1 MKVKD
6 EKLFGASDKVYADSK
21 AKGLYNESQ
30 DILDTLKQRKNAII
44 RMITKYNDLKD
55 DAKVKEYED
64 KLREVER
71 RIDNYSN
78 SDKPMKMQEADKED
92 FESDMAHIE
101 EFLNTKDGY
110 ATPEAEQ
117 ILDTLYD
124 DFITLSSKVHLDESA
139 DYPEDEKL
147 TIDKYVATYKMPNGT
162 FFELYKDEDGNMY
175 DQNKVP
181 IDAEELS
188 KYEKVTESKK
198 LNEDA
203 WDDNF
208 VINMLTDEKVYW
220 KRKSDGKEIVTSFDI
235 FKEPTD
241 PTEWK
246 SEEELTKYA
255 LEEAKDIAM
264 NYEDAGSDIEAVL
277 IALYKANCF
286 NIDNLMNFIKDT
298 QEYLTEASRLPNISK
313 FVYDLDKDKGDAW
326 SVNSYTEDNKGN
338 KIIIVTK
345 NGKSENTDKDIINA
359 VEKKY
364 PQLKGYETENHKGVW
379 FYLNENNLNE
389 NIKESLVKKE
399 EGDIN
404 PLNANDEDTVKINVA
419 YKIAITYYQARN
431 PHKIKKEKMYSAF
444 NRVYVP
450 INIVKDYVNGKLTYE
465 EFKDA
470 IFKLLWDYYVDWSK
484 ENKNTLKELELYKI
498 TWIGNIPDDVKE
510 KLLDNTNENNL
521 KESID
526 TSEYTHKDS
535 KFKYM
540 LLDRLKQDCEYFLG
554 NGNGAEKVFE
564 GIDID
569 EELVE
574 ETKTSDKLFDQLKE
588 LGMTKEQAE
597 STVKAIVNIFKNK
610 SPEIVKES
618 AEDVL
623 DNLSNE
629 TVDKVSDIIS
639 KIKNLGWDGNIDTIE
654 DYYNKLF
661 VKESKTLKKEAITEL
676 SNELYEIV
684 EYMYNESEQDLDYIP
699 EIEDIQD
706 SVNEDCDENMYNK
719 AVDIVRN
726 IIENITYYE
735 YDYKK
740 YIQLSD
746 NHTMYELNDDV
757 EMTADQ
763 YSSLVDI
770 FLQQLQDEINI
781 DIYALGRS
789 GRHICIDNTFDN
801 ALNYNGYVQAQRKY
815 EQEMIN
821 YINQEYGNNKTENK
835 KLNEDIKSNKYEIEW
850 NAGAVERTPTPNETV
865 EFEGTRADLM
875 KFLDDN
881 YVDVDYDEDDN
892 IISFEEWL
900 DTYEDTYD
908 PSGSTVVLSIKENG
922 KEIYKNSDYDY
933 YQKEQEDYDDDD
945 DDDDDMEESK
955 HLNEAEED
963 IIEQSEETD
972 NNILD
977 LLQNRIGQNLTVGE
991 LNTILQGVLGKY
1003 NEVYLL
1009 TSDLYNMNP
1018 EEPQELVVFDD
1029 DDMYTITYN
1038 IEDMDNAIIQIT
1050 DVELD

>member
-30 DILDTLKQRKNAII
+30 DILDTLNQRKNAII
-44 RMITKYNDLKD
+44 RMITKYDDLKD

-71 RIDNYSN
+71 IIDNYSN

-147 TIDKYVATYKMPNGT
+147 TIDKYVATYEMPNGT

-188 KYEKVTESKK
+188 KYKKVTESKK

-255 LEEAKDIAM
+255 LEEGKVIL
-264 NYEDAGSDIEAVL
+264 S
-277 IALYKANCF
+277 
-286 NIDNLMNFIKDT
+286 NL
-298 QEYLTEASRLPNISK
+298 
-313 FVYDLDKDKGDAW
+313 
-326 SVNSYTEDNKGN
+326 
-338 KIIIVTK
+338 
-345 NGKSENTDKDIINA
+345 
-359 VEKKY
+359 
-364 PQLKGYETENHKGVW
+364 
-379 FYLNENNLNE
+379 
-389 NIKESLVKKE
+389 
-399 EGDIN
+399 
-404 PLNANDEDTVKINVA
+404 
-419 YKIAITYYQARN
+419 
-431 PHKIKKEKMYSAF
+431 
-444 NRVYVP
+444 
-450 INIVKDYVNGKLTYE
+450 
-465 EFKDA
+465 
-470 IFKLLWDYYVDWSK
+470 
-484 ENKNTLKELELYKI
+484 
-498 TWIGNIPDDVKE
+498 DV
-510 KLLDNTNENNL
+510 
-521 KESID
+521 
-526 TSEYTHKDS
+526 
-535 KFKYM
+535 
-540 LLDRLKQDCEYFLG
+540 
-554 NGNGAEKVFE
+554 AEKVFE

-597 STVKAIVNIFKNK
+597 STVKAIINIFKNK

-629 TVDKVSDIIS
+629 TVNKVSDIIS

-661 VKESKTLKKEAITEL
+661 VKEGKSLEENTNKLKDINFKQWYMENVPEDNFLFDDLRDDTTFQDILDTLKAGNNVYDAMFKEGKGGDSTVRENVFSALSDMLNVDYDDVYYLWLYPERDNKLKENKEIKKEA
-676 SNELYEIV
+676 
-684 EYMYNESEQDLDYIP
+684 
-699 EIEDIQD
+699 
-706 SVNEDCDENMYNK
+706 DE
-719 AVDIVRN
+719 
-726 IIENITYYE
+726 EN
-735 YDYKK
+735 
-740 YIQLSD
+740 
-746 NHTMYELNDDV
+746 
-757 EMTADQ
+757 
-763 YSSLVDI
+763 
-770 FLQQLQDEINI
+770 
-781 DIYALGRS
+781 
-789 GRHICIDNTFDN
+789 
-801 ALNYNGYVQAQRKY
+801 
-815 EQEMIN
+815 
-821 YINQEYGNNKTENK
+821 
-835 KLNEDIKSNKYEIEW
+835 
-850 NAGAVERTPTPNETV
+850 
-865 EFEGTRADLM
+865 
-875 KFLDDN
+875 
-881 YVDVDYDEDDN
+881 
-892 IISFEEWL
+892 
-900 DTYEDTYD
+900 
-908 PSGSTVVLSIKENG
+908 
-922 KEIYKNSDYDY
+922 
-933 YQKEQEDYDDDD
+933 
-945 DDDDDMEESK
+945 
-955 HLNEAEED
+955 EED
-963 IIEQSEETD
+963 EEID
-972 NNILD
+972 NNILN

>member
-78 SDKPMKMQEADKED
+78 SDKPMKMQEANKED

-124 DFITLSSKVHLDESA
+124 DFITLSSKVHLDEST
-139 DYPEDEKL
+139 DYPEDEK
-147 TIDKYVATYKMPNGT
+147 I
-162 FFELYKDEDGNMY
+162 
-175 DQNKVP
+175 
-181 IDAEELS
+181 
-188 KYEKVTESKK
+188 TESKK

-255 LEEAKDIAM
+255 LEE
-264 NYEDAGSDIEAVL
+264 G
-277 IALYKANCF
+277 
-286 NIDNLMNFIKDT
+286 
-298 QEYLTEASRLPNISK
+298 
-313 FVYDLDKDKGDAW
+313 
-326 SVNSYTEDNKGN
+326 
-338 KIIIVTK
+338 KIIL
-345 NGKSENTDKDIINA
+345 S
-359 VEKKY
+359 
-364 PQLKGYETENHKGVW
+364 
-379 FYLNENNLNE
+379 NL
-389 NIKESLVKKE
+389 
-399 EGDIN
+399 
-404 PLNANDEDTVKINVA
+404 
-419 YKIAITYYQARN
+419 
-431 PHKIKKEKMYSAF
+431 
-444 NRVYVP
+444 
-450 INIVKDYVNGKLTYE
+450 
-465 EFKDA
+465 
-470 IFKLLWDYYVDWSK
+470 
-484 ENKNTLKELELYKI
+484 
-498 TWIGNIPDDVKE
+498 DV
-510 KLLDNTNENNL
+510 
-521 KESID
+521 
-526 TSEYTHKDS
+526 
-535 KFKYM
+535 
-540 LLDRLKQDCEYFLG
+540 
-554 NGNGAEKVFE
+554 AEKVFE

-597 STVKAIVNIFKNK
+597 STVKAIINIFKNK

-618 AEDVL
+618 VEDIL

-661 VKESKTLKKEAITEL
+661 VKEGKSLEENTNKLKDINFKQWYMENVPEDNFLFDDLRDDTTFQDILDTLKAGNNVYDAMFKEGKGGDSTVRENVFSALSDMLNVDYDDVYYLWLYPERDNKLKENKEIKKEA
-676 SNELYEIV
+676 
-684 EYMYNESEQDLDYIP
+684 
-699 EIEDIQD
+699 
-706 SVNEDCDENMYNK
+706 DE
-719 AVDIVRN
+719 
-726 IIENITYYE
+726 EN
-735 YDYKK
+735 
-740 YIQLSD
+740 
-746 NHTMYELNDDV
+746 
-757 EMTADQ
+757 
-763 YSSLVDI
+763 
-770 FLQQLQDEINI
+770 
-781 DIYALGRS
+781 
-789 GRHICIDNTFDN
+789 
-801 ALNYNGYVQAQRKY
+801 
-815 EQEMIN
+815 
-821 YINQEYGNNKTENK
+821 
-835 KLNEDIKSNKYEIEW
+835 
-850 NAGAVERTPTPNETV
+850 
-865 EFEGTRADLM
+865 
-875 KFLDDN
+875 
-881 YVDVDYDEDDN
+881 
-892 IISFEEWL
+892 
-900 DTYEDTYD
+900 
-908 PSGSTVVLSIKENG
+908 
-922 KEIYKNSDYDY
+922 
-933 YQKEQEDYDDDD
+933 
-945 DDDDDMEESK
+945 
-955 HLNEAEED
+955 EED
-963 IIEQSEETD
+963 EEID

>member
-181 IDAEELS
+181 IDAKELS

-255 LEEAKDIAM
+255 LEE
-264 NYEDAGSDIEAVL
+264 G
-277 IALYKANCF
+277 
-286 NIDNLMNFIKDT
+286 
-298 QEYLTEASRLPNISK
+298 
-313 FVYDLDKDKGDAW
+313 
-326 SVNSYTEDNKGN
+326 
-338 KIIIVTK
+338 KIIL
-345 NGKSENTDKDIINA
+345 S
-359 VEKKY
+359 
-364 PQLKGYETENHKGVW
+364 
-379 FYLNENNLNE
+379 NL
-389 NIKESLVKKE
+389 
-399 EGDIN
+399 
-404 PLNANDEDTVKINVA
+404 
-419 YKIAITYYQARN
+419 
-431 PHKIKKEKMYSAF
+431 
-444 NRVYVP
+444 
-450 INIVKDYVNGKLTYE
+450 
-465 EFKDA
+465 
-470 IFKLLWDYYVDWSK
+470 
-484 ENKNTLKELELYKI
+484 
-498 TWIGNIPDDVKE
+498 DV
-510 KLLDNTNENNL
+510 
-521 KESID
+521 
-526 TSEYTHKDS
+526 
-535 KFKYM
+535 
-540 LLDRLKQDCEYFLG
+540 
-554 NGNGAEKVFE
+554 AEKVFE

-618 AEDVL
+618 VEDVL

-661 VKESKTLKKEAITEL
+661 VKEGKSLEENTNKLKDINFKEWYMENVPEDNFLFDDLRDDTTFQDILDTLKAGNNVYDAMFKEGKGGDSTVRENVFSALSDMLNVDYDDVYYLWLYPERDNKLKENKKIKKEAVEKINDEEGKELVKKYYPEATDEQAEKIVDMWNNDNGAINPEEEFAFSTMEKWLQVSEKNGYALEDMLVESKITEA
-676 SNELYEIV
+676 
-684 EYMYNESEQDLDYIP
+684 
-699 EIEDIQD
+699 
-706 SVNEDCDENMYNK
+706 DE
-719 AVDIVRN
+719 
-726 IIENITYYE
+726 EN
-735 YDYKK
+735 
-740 YIQLSD
+740 
-746 NHTMYELNDDV
+746 
-757 EMTADQ
+757 
-763 YSSLVDI
+763 
-770 FLQQLQDEINI
+770 
-781 DIYALGRS
+781 
-789 GRHICIDNTFDN
+789 
-801 ALNYNGYVQAQRKY
+801 
-815 EQEMIN
+815 
-821 YINQEYGNNKTENK
+821 
-835 KLNEDIKSNKYEIEW
+835 
-850 NAGAVERTPTPNETV
+850 
-865 EFEGTRADLM
+865 
-875 KFLDDN
+875 
-881 YVDVDYDEDDN
+881 
-892 IISFEEWL
+892 
-900 DTYEDTYD
+900 
-908 PSGSTVVLSIKENG
+908 
-922 KEIYKNSDYDY
+922 
-933 YQKEQEDYDDDD
+933 
-945 DDDDDMEESK
+945 
-955 HLNEAEED
+955 EED
-963 IIEQSEETD
+963 EEID

>member
-255 LEEAKDIAM
+255 LEEGKVIL
-264 NYEDAGSDIEAVL
+264 S
-277 IALYKANCF
+277 
-286 NIDNLMNFIKDT
+286 NL
-298 QEYLTEASRLPNISK
+298 
-313 FVYDLDKDKGDAW
+313 
-326 SVNSYTEDNKGN
+326 
-338 KIIIVTK
+338 
-345 NGKSENTDKDIINA
+345 
-359 VEKKY
+359 
-364 PQLKGYETENHKGVW
+364 
-379 FYLNENNLNE
+379 
-389 NIKESLVKKE
+389 
-399 EGDIN
+399 
-404 PLNANDEDTVKINVA
+404 
-419 YKIAITYYQARN
+419 
-431 PHKIKKEKMYSAF
+431 
-444 NRVYVP
+444 
-450 INIVKDYVNGKLTYE
+450 
-465 EFKDA
+465 
-470 IFKLLWDYYVDWSK
+470 
-484 ENKNTLKELELYKI
+484 
-498 TWIGNIPDDVKE
+498 DV
-510 KLLDNTNENNL
+510 
-521 KESID
+521 
-526 TSEYTHKDS
+526 
-535 KFKYM
+535 
-540 LLDRLKQDCEYFLG
+540 
-554 NGNGAEKVFE
+554 AEKVFE

-618 AEDVL
+618 VEDVL

-639 KIKNLGWDGNIDTIE
+639 KIKNLGWDGNINTIE

-661 VKESKTLKKEAITEL
+661 VKEGKSLEENTNKLKDINFKQWYMENVPEDNFLFDDLRDDTTFQDILDTLKAGNNVYDAMFKEGKGGDSTVRENVFSALSDMLNVDYDDVYYLWLYPERDNKLKENKEIKKEA
-676 SNELYEIV
+676 
-684 EYMYNESEQDLDYIP
+684 
-699 EIEDIQD
+699 
-706 SVNEDCDENMYNK
+706 DE
-719 AVDIVRN
+719 
-726 IIENITYYE
+726 EN
-735 YDYKK
+735 
-740 YIQLSD
+740 
-746 NHTMYELNDDV
+746 
-757 EMTADQ
+757 
-763 YSSLVDI
+763 
-770 FLQQLQDEINI
+770 
-781 DIYALGRS
+781 
-789 GRHICIDNTFDN
+789 
-801 ALNYNGYVQAQRKY
+801 
-815 EQEMIN
+815 
-821 YINQEYGNNKTENK
+821 
-835 KLNEDIKSNKYEIEW
+835 
-850 NAGAVERTPTPNETV
+850 
-865 EFEGTRADLM
+865 
-875 KFLDDN
+875 
-881 YVDVDYDEDDN
+881 
-892 IISFEEWL
+892 
-900 DTYEDTYD
+900 
-908 PSGSTVVLSIKENG
+908 
-922 KEIYKNSDYDY
+922 
-933 YQKEQEDYDDDD
+933 
-945 DDDDDMEESK
+945 
-955 HLNEAEED
+955 EED
-963 IIEQSEETD
+963 EEID

>member
-78 SDKPMKMQEADKED
+78 SDKPMKMQEVDKED

-139 DYPEDEKL
+139 NYPEDEKL
-147 TIDKYVATYKMPNGT
+147 TIDKYVATYEMPNGT

-188 KYEKVTESKK
+188 KYKKVAESKK

-246 SEEELTKYA
+246 SKEELTKYA
-255 LEEAKDIAM
+255 LEEGKVIL
-264 NYEDAGSDIEAVL
+264 S
-277 IALYKANCF
+277 
-286 NIDNLMNFIKDT
+286 NL
-298 QEYLTEASRLPNISK
+298 
-313 FVYDLDKDKGDAW
+313 
-326 SVNSYTEDNKGN
+326 
-338 KIIIVTK
+338 
-345 NGKSENTDKDIINA
+345 
-359 VEKKY
+359 
-364 PQLKGYETENHKGVW
+364 
-379 FYLNENNLNE
+379 
-389 NIKESLVKKE
+389 
-399 EGDIN
+399 
-404 PLNANDEDTVKINVA
+404 
-419 YKIAITYYQARN
+419 
-431 PHKIKKEKMYSAF
+431 
-444 NRVYVP
+444 
-450 INIVKDYVNGKLTYE
+450 
-465 EFKDA
+465 
-470 IFKLLWDYYVDWSK
+470 
-484 ENKNTLKELELYKI
+484 
-498 TWIGNIPDDVKE
+498 DV
-510 KLLDNTNENNL
+510 
-521 KESID
+521 
-526 TSEYTHKDS
+526 
-535 KFKYM
+535 
-540 LLDRLKQDCEYFLG
+540 
-554 NGNGAEKVFE
+554 AEKVFE

-597 STVKAIVNIFKNK
+597 STVKAIINIFKNK

-618 AEDVL
+618 VEDIL

-639 KIKNLGWDGNIDTIE
+639 KIKNLGWDGNINTIE

-661 VKESKTLKKEAITEL
+661 VKEGKSLEENTNKLKDINFKQWYMENVPEDNFLFDDLRDDTTFQDILDTLKAGNNVYDAMFKEGKGG
-676 SNELYEIV
+676 
-684 EYMYNESEQDLDYIP
+684 
-699 EIEDIQD
+699 D
-706 SVNEDCDENMYNK
+706 STVRENVFS
-719 AVDIVRN
+719 A
-726 IIENITYYE
+726 
-735 YDYKK
+735 
-740 YIQLSD
+740 LSD
-746 NHTMYELNDDV
+746 MLN
-757 EMTADQ
+757 
-763 YSSLVDI
+763 
-770 FLQQLQDEINI
+770 
-781 DIYALGRS
+781 
-789 GRHICIDNTFDN
+789 
-801 ALNYNGYVQAQRKY
+801 
-815 EQEMIN
+815 
-821 YINQEYGNNKTENK
+821 
-835 KLNEDIKSNKYEIEW
+835 
-850 NAGAVERTPTPNETV
+850 
-865 EFEGTRADLM
+865 
-875 KFLDDN
+875 
-881 YVDVDYDEDDN
+881 VDYDDVYYLWLYPERDN
-892 IISFEEWL
+892 KL
-900 DTYEDTYD
+900 
-908 PSGSTVVLSIKENG
+908 KEN
-922 KEIYKNSDYDY
+922 KEIKKESD
-933 YQKEQEDYDDDD
+933 
-945 DDDDDMEESK
+945 EE
-955 HLNEAEED
+955 NEED
-963 IIEQSEETD
+963 EEID

-991 LNTILQGVLGKY
+991 LNTILQGVLGTY

-1018 EEPQELVVFDD
+1018 EESQELVVFDD
-1029 DDMYTITYN
+1029 DDMYTITFE

>member
-78 SDKPMKMQEADKED
+78 SDKPMKMQEVDKED

-124 DFITLSSKVHLDESA
+124 DFITLSSKVHLNESADYPEDEKLTIDNYSNSDKPMKMQEVDKEDFESDMAHIEEFLNTKDGYATPEAEQILDTLYDDFITLSSKVHLNESA

-255 LEEAKDIAM
+255 LEEGKVIL
-264 NYEDAGSDIEAVL
+264 S
-277 IALYKANCF
+277 
-286 NIDNLMNFIKDT
+286 NL
-298 QEYLTEASRLPNISK
+298 
-313 FVYDLDKDKGDAW
+313 
-326 SVNSYTEDNKGN
+326 
-338 KIIIVTK
+338 
-345 NGKSENTDKDIINA
+345 
-359 VEKKY
+359 
-364 PQLKGYETENHKGVW
+364 
-379 FYLNENNLNE
+379 
-389 NIKESLVKKE
+389 
-399 EGDIN
+399 
-404 PLNANDEDTVKINVA
+404 
-419 YKIAITYYQARN
+419 
-431 PHKIKKEKMYSAF
+431 
-444 NRVYVP
+444 
-450 INIVKDYVNGKLTYE
+450 
-465 EFKDA
+465 
-470 IFKLLWDYYVDWSK
+470 
-484 ENKNTLKELELYKI
+484 
-498 TWIGNIPDDVKE
+498 DV
-510 KLLDNTNENNL
+510 
-521 KESID
+521 
-526 TSEYTHKDS
+526 
-535 KFKYM
+535 
-540 LLDRLKQDCEYFLG
+540 
-554 NGNGAEKVFE
+554 AEKVFE

-618 AEDVL
+618 VEDVL

-654 DYYNKLF
+654 DYFDKALAK
-661 VKESKTLKKEAITEL
+661 VEES
-676 SNELYEIV
+676 
-684 EYMYNESEQDLDYIP
+684 
-699 EIEDIQD
+699 
-706 SVNEDCDENMYNK
+706 
-719 AVDIVRN
+719 
-726 IIENITYYE
+726 
-735 YDYKK
+735 
-740 YIQLSD
+740 
-746 NHTMYELNDDV
+746 
-757 EMTADQ
+757 
-763 YSSLVDI
+763 
-770 FLQQLQDEINI
+770 
-781 DIYALGRS
+781 
-789 GRHICIDNTFDN
+789 
-801 ALNYNGYVQAQRKY
+801 
-815 EQEMIN
+815 
-821 YINQEYGNNKTENK
+821 K
-835 KLNEDIKSNKYEIEW
+835 KLNESNAEDFIKDVEDAKLLGWDGKDETFKDYMKKVNDMRQVNKELKKENNEENTNKLKDINFKQWYMENVPEDNFLFDDLRDDTTFQDILDTLK
-850 NAGAVERTPTPNETV
+850 AGNNVYDAMFKEGKGGDSTV
-865 EFEGTRADLM
+865 RENVFSALSDML
-875 KFLDDN
+875 N
-881 YVDVDYDEDDN
+881 VDYDDVYYLWLYPERDN
-892 IISFEEWL
+892 KL
-900 DTYEDTYD
+900 
-908 PSGSTVVLSIKENG
+908 KEN
-922 KEIYKNSDYDY
+922 KEIK
-933 YQKEQEDYDDDD
+933 KEAD
-945 DDDDDMEESK
+945 EE
-955 HLNEAEED
+955 NEED
-963 IIEQSEETD
+963 EEID

>member
-78 SDKPMKMQEADKED
+78 SDKPMKMQEANKED

-147 TIDKYVATYKMPNGT
+147 TIDKYVATYEMPNGT

-255 LEEAKDIAM
+255 LEE
-264 NYEDAGSDIEAVL
+264 
-277 IALYKANCF
+277 
-286 NIDNLMNFIKDT
+286 
-298 QEYLTEASRLPNISK
+298 
-313 FVYDLDKDKGDAW
+313 
-326 SVNSYTEDNKGN
+326 
-338 KIIIVTK
+338 
-345 NGKSENTDKDIINA
+345 GKVILS
-359 VEKKY
+359 
-364 PQLKGYETENHKGVW
+364 
-379 FYLNENNLNE
+379 NLN
-389 NIKESLVKKE
+389 V
-399 EGDIN
+399 
-404 PLNANDEDTVKINVA
+404 
-419 YKIAITYYQARN
+419 
-431 PHKIKKEKMYSAF
+431 
-444 NRVYVP
+444 
-450 INIVKDYVNGKLTYE
+450 
-465 EFKDA
+465 
-470 IFKLLWDYYVDWSK
+470 
-484 ENKNTLKELELYKI
+484 
-498 TWIGNIPDDVKE
+498 
-510 KLLDNTNENNL
+510 
-521 KESID
+521 
-526 TSEYTHKDS
+526 
-535 KFKYM
+535 
-540 LLDRLKQDCEYFLG
+540 
-554 NGNGAEKVFE
+554 AEKVFE

-618 AEDVL
+618 VEDIL

-661 VKESKTLKKEAITEL
+661 VKEGKSLEENTNKLKDINFKQWYMENVPEDNFLFDDLRDDTTFQDILDTLKAGNNVYDAMFKEGKGGDSTVRENVFSALSDMLNVDYDDVYYLWLYPERDNKLKENKEIKKEA
-676 SNELYEIV
+676 
-684 EYMYNESEQDLDYIP
+684 
-699 EIEDIQD
+699 
-706 SVNEDCDENMYNK
+706 DE
-719 AVDIVRN
+719 
-726 IIENITYYE
+726 EN
-735 YDYKK
+735 
-740 YIQLSD
+740 
-746 NHTMYELNDDV
+746 
-757 EMTADQ
+757 
-763 YSSLVDI
+763 
-770 FLQQLQDEINI
+770 
-781 DIYALGRS
+781 
-789 GRHICIDNTFDN
+789 
-801 ALNYNGYVQAQRKY
+801 
-815 EQEMIN
+815 
-821 YINQEYGNNKTENK
+821 
-835 KLNEDIKSNKYEIEW
+835 
-850 NAGAVERTPTPNETV
+850 
-865 EFEGTRADLM
+865 
-875 KFLDDN
+875 
-881 YVDVDYDEDDN
+881 
-892 IISFEEWL
+892 
-900 DTYEDTYD
+900 
-908 PSGSTVVLSIKENG
+908 
-922 KEIYKNSDYDY
+922 
-933 YQKEQEDYDDDD
+933 
-945 DDDDDMEESK
+945 
-955 HLNEAEED
+955 EED
-963 IIEQSEETD
+963 EEID

>member
-78 SDKPMKMQEADKED
+78 SDKPMKMQEANKED

-255 LEEAKDIAM
+255 LEEGKVIL
-264 NYEDAGSDIEAVL
+264 S
-277 IALYKANCF
+277 
-286 NIDNLMNFIKDT
+286 NL
-298 QEYLTEASRLPNISK
+298 
-313 FVYDLDKDKGDAW
+313 
-326 SVNSYTEDNKGN
+326 
-338 KIIIVTK
+338 
-345 NGKSENTDKDIINA
+345 
-359 VEKKY
+359 
-364 PQLKGYETENHKGVW
+364 
-379 FYLNENNLNE
+379 
-389 NIKESLVKKE
+389 
-399 EGDIN
+399 
-404 PLNANDEDTVKINVA
+404 
-419 YKIAITYYQARN
+419 
-431 PHKIKKEKMYSAF
+431 
-444 NRVYVP
+444 
-450 INIVKDYVNGKLTYE
+450 
-465 EFKDA
+465 
-470 IFKLLWDYYVDWSK
+470 
-484 ENKNTLKELELYKI
+484 
-498 TWIGNIPDDVKE
+498 DV
-510 KLLDNTNENNL
+510 
-521 KESID
+521 
-526 TSEYTHKDS
+526 
-535 KFKYM
+535 
-540 LLDRLKQDCEYFLG
+540 
-554 NGNGAEKVFE
+554 AEKVFE

-574 ETKTSDKLFDQLKE
+574 ETKISDKLFDQLKE

-597 STVKAIVNIFKNK
+597 STVKAIINIFKNK

-629 TVDKVSDIIS
+629 TVNKVSDIIS

-661 VKESKTLKKEAITEL
+661 VKEGKSLEENTNKLKDINFKQWYMENVPEDNFLFDDLRDDTTFQDILDTLKAGNNVYDAMFKEGKGGDSTVRENVFSALSDMLNVDYDDVYYLWLYPERDNKLKENKKIKKEA
-676 SNELYEIV
+676 
-684 EYMYNESEQDLDYIP
+684 
-699 EIEDIQD
+699 
-706 SVNEDCDENMYNK
+706 DE
-719 AVDIVRN
+719 
-726 IIENITYYE
+726 EN
-735 YDYKK
+735 
-740 YIQLSD
+740 
-746 NHTMYELNDDV
+746 
-757 EMTADQ
+757 
-763 YSSLVDI
+763 
-770 FLQQLQDEINI
+770 
-781 DIYALGRS
+781 
-789 GRHICIDNTFDN
+789 
-801 ALNYNGYVQAQRKY
+801 
-815 EQEMIN
+815 
-821 YINQEYGNNKTENK
+821 
-835 KLNEDIKSNKYEIEW
+835 
-850 NAGAVERTPTPNETV
+850 
-865 EFEGTRADLM
+865 
-875 KFLDDN
+875 
-881 YVDVDYDEDDN
+881 
-892 IISFEEWL
+892 
-900 DTYEDTYD
+900 
-908 PSGSTVVLSIKENG
+908 
-922 KEIYKNSDYDY
+922 
-933 YQKEQEDYDDDD
+933 
-945 DDDDDMEESK
+945 
-955 HLNEAEED
+955 EED
-963 IIEQSEETD
+963 EEID

>member
-30 DILDTLKQRKNAII
+30 DILDTLNQRKNAII

-139 DYPEDEKL
+139 NYPEDEKL
-147 TIDKYVATYKMPNGT
+147 TIDKYVATYEMPNGT

-188 KYEKVTESKK
+188 KYKKVAESKK

-255 LEEAKDIAM
+255 LEEGKVIL
-264 NYEDAGSDIEAVL
+264 S
-277 IALYKANCF
+277 
-286 NIDNLMNFIKDT
+286 NL
-298 QEYLTEASRLPNISK
+298 
-313 FVYDLDKDKGDAW
+313 
-326 SVNSYTEDNKGN
+326 
-338 KIIIVTK
+338 
-345 NGKSENTDKDIINA
+345 
-359 VEKKY
+359 
-364 PQLKGYETENHKGVW
+364 
-379 FYLNENNLNE
+379 
-389 NIKESLVKKE
+389 
-399 EGDIN
+399 
-404 PLNANDEDTVKINVA
+404 
-419 YKIAITYYQARN
+419 
-431 PHKIKKEKMYSAF
+431 
-444 NRVYVP
+444 
-450 INIVKDYVNGKLTYE
+450 
-465 EFKDA
+465 
-470 IFKLLWDYYVDWSK
+470 
-484 ENKNTLKELELYKI
+484 
-498 TWIGNIPDDVKE
+498 DV
-510 KLLDNTNENNL
+510 
-521 KESID
+521 
-526 TSEYTHKDS
+526 
-535 KFKYM
+535 
-540 LLDRLKQDCEYFLG
+540 
-554 NGNGAEKVFE
+554 AEKVFE

-597 STVKAIVNIFKNK
+597 LTVKAIINIFKNK

-629 TVDKVSDIIS
+629 TVNKVSDIIS

-661 VKESKTLKKEAITEL
+661 VKEGKSLEENTNKLKDINFKEWYMENVPEDNFLFDDLRDDTTFQDILDTLKAGNNVYDAMFKEGKGG
-676 SNELYEIV
+676 
-684 EYMYNESEQDLDYIP
+684 
-699 EIEDIQD
+699 D
-706 SVNEDCDENMYNK
+706 STVRENVFS
-719 AVDIVRN
+719 A
-726 IIENITYYE
+726 
-735 YDYKK
+735 
-740 YIQLSD
+740 LSD
-746 NHTMYELNDDV
+746 MLNVDYDDV
-757 EMTADQ
+757 YYLWLYPE
-763 YSSLVDI
+763 
-770 FLQQLQDEINI
+770 
-781 DIYALGRS
+781 R
-789 GRHICIDNTFDN
+789 DNK
-801 ALNYNGYVQAQRKY
+801 LK
-815 EQEMIN
+815 
-821 YINQEYGNNKTENK
+821 ENK
-835 KLNEDIKSNKYEIEW
+835 KIKKEDVEKVTNEE
-850 NAGAVERTPTPNETV
+850 
-865 EFEGTRADLM
+865 
-875 KFLDDN
+875 
-881 YVDVDYDEDDN
+881 
-892 IISFEEWL
+892 
-900 DTYEDTYD
+900 
-908 PSGSTVVLSIKENG
+908 G
-922 KEIYKNSDYDY
+922 KELVKKYYPEATDEQAEKIVNMWNNDNGAINPEEEFAFPTMEKWLQVSEKNGYAL
-933 YQKEQEDYDDDD
+933 ED
-945 DDDDDMEESK
+945 MLVESK
-955 HLNEAEED
+955 ITEADEENEENEE
-963 IIEQSEETD
+963 ID
-972 NNILD
+972 NNILN

>member
-44 RMITKYNDLKD
+44 RMIAKYNDLKD

-139 DYPEDEKL
+139 DYPEDEK
-147 TIDKYVATYKMPNGT
+147 
-162 FFELYKDEDGNMY
+162 
-175 DQNKVP
+175 
-181 IDAEELS
+181 
-188 KYEKVTESKK
+188 VTESKK
-198 LNEDA
+198 LKEGYYVKIFNSDDTDIDTYETNDEQEAIDYAENQKANGYRAVVYNADTKEALYDYDPNNVLEEDA

-255 LEEAKDIAM
+255 LEEGKVIL
-264 NYEDAGSDIEAVL
+264 S
-277 IALYKANCF
+277 
-286 NIDNLMNFIKDT
+286 NL
-298 QEYLTEASRLPNISK
+298 
-313 FVYDLDKDKGDAW
+313 
-326 SVNSYTEDNKGN
+326 
-338 KIIIVTK
+338 
-345 NGKSENTDKDIINA
+345 
-359 VEKKY
+359 
-364 PQLKGYETENHKGVW
+364 
-379 FYLNENNLNE
+379 
-389 NIKESLVKKE
+389 
-399 EGDIN
+399 
-404 PLNANDEDTVKINVA
+404 
-419 YKIAITYYQARN
+419 
-431 PHKIKKEKMYSAF
+431 
-444 NRVYVP
+444 
-450 INIVKDYVNGKLTYE
+450 
-465 EFKDA
+465 
-470 IFKLLWDYYVDWSK
+470 
-484 ENKNTLKELELYKI
+484 
-498 TWIGNIPDDVKE
+498 DV
-510 KLLDNTNENNL
+510 
-521 KESID
+521 
-526 TSEYTHKDS
+526 
-535 KFKYM
+535 
-540 LLDRLKQDCEYFLG
+540 
-554 NGNGAEKVFE
+554 AEKVFE
-564 GIDID
+564 GVDVDVKTSNDWPILSDYEQNALEFAEEHGIIDYDVKGNQMTWIEKSYD
-569 EELVE
+569 DGYSRPMVEYKHTLNLDTMKENVKRLTPEITEDMNEELVE

-618 AEDVL
+618 VEDVL

-654 DYYNKLF
+654 DYFDKALAK
-661 VKESKTLKKEAITEL
+661 VEES
-676 SNELYEIV
+676 
-684 EYMYNESEQDLDYIP
+684 
-699 EIEDIQD
+699 
-706 SVNEDCDENMYNK
+706 
-719 AVDIVRN
+719 
-726 IIENITYYE
+726 
-735 YDYKK
+735 
-740 YIQLSD
+740 
-746 NHTMYELNDDV
+746 
-757 EMTADQ
+757 
-763 YSSLVDI
+763 
-770 FLQQLQDEINI
+770 
-781 DIYALGRS
+781 
-789 GRHICIDNTFDN
+789 
-801 ALNYNGYVQAQRKY
+801 
-815 EQEMIN
+815 
-821 YINQEYGNNKTENK
+821 K
-835 KLNEDIKSNKYEIEW
+835 KLNESNAEDFIKD
-850 NAGAVERTPTPNETV
+850 VEDAKLLGWDGKDET
-865 EFEGTRADLM
+865 FKDYM
-875 KFLDDN
+875 KKVNDMRQVN
-881 YVDVDYDEDDN
+881 
-892 IISFEEWL
+892 
-900 DTYEDTYD
+900 
-908 PSGSTVVLSIKENG
+908 
-922 KEIYKNSDYDY
+922 KEIK
-933 YQKEQEDYDDDD
+933 KEAD
-945 DDDDDMEESK
+945 EE
-955 HLNEAEED
+955 NEED
-963 IIEQSEETD
+963 EEID

>member
-44 RMITKYNDLKD
+44 RMITKYDDLKD

-78 SDKPMKMQEADKED
+78 SDKPMKMQEVDKED

-147 TIDKYVATYKMPNGT
+147 TIDKYVATYEMPNGT

-188 KYEKVTESKK
+188 KYKKVAESKK

-255 LEEAKDIAM
+255 LEEGKVIL
-264 NYEDAGSDIEAVL
+264 S
-277 IALYKANCF
+277 
-286 NIDNLMNFIKDT
+286 NL
-298 QEYLTEASRLPNISK
+298 
-313 FVYDLDKDKGDAW
+313 
-326 SVNSYTEDNKGN
+326 
-338 KIIIVTK
+338 
-345 NGKSENTDKDIINA
+345 
-359 VEKKY
+359 
-364 PQLKGYETENHKGVW
+364 
-379 FYLNENNLNE
+379 
-389 NIKESLVKKE
+389 
-399 EGDIN
+399 
-404 PLNANDEDTVKINVA
+404 DE
-419 YKIAITYYQARN
+419 
-431 PHKIKKEKMYSAF
+431 
-444 NRVYVP
+444 
-450 INIVKDYVNGKLTYE
+450 
-465 EFKDA
+465 
-470 IFKLLWDYYVDWSK
+470 
-484 ENKNTLKELELYKI
+484 
-498 TWIGNIPDDVKE
+498 
-510 KLLDNTNENNL
+510 
-521 KESID
+521 
-526 TSEYTHKDS
+526 
-535 KFKYM
+535 
-540 LLDRLKQDCEYFLG
+540 
-554 NGNGAEKVFE
+554 AEKVFE

-574 ETKTSDKLFDQLKE
+574 ETKISDKLFDQLKE
-588 LGMTKEQAE
+588 LGMTKEQVE

-618 AEDVL
+618 VEDVL

-654 DYYNKLF
+654 DYFDKALAK
-661 VKESKTLKKEAITEL
+661 VEES
-676 SNELYEIV
+676 
-684 EYMYNESEQDLDYIP
+684 
-699 EIEDIQD
+699 
-706 SVNEDCDENMYNK
+706 
-719 AVDIVRN
+719 
-726 IIENITYYE
+726 
-735 YDYKK
+735 
-740 YIQLSD
+740 
-746 NHTMYELNDDV
+746 
-757 EMTADQ
+757 
-763 YSSLVDI
+763 
-770 FLQQLQDEINI
+770 
-781 DIYALGRS
+781 
-789 GRHICIDNTFDN
+789 
-801 ALNYNGYVQAQRKY
+801 
-815 EQEMIN
+815 
-821 YINQEYGNNKTENK
+821 K
-835 KLNEDIKSNKYEIEW
+835 KLNESNAEDFIKDVEDAKLLGWDGKDETFKDYMKKVNDMRQVNKELKKENNEENTNKLKDINFKQWYMENVPEDNFLFDDLRDDTTFQDILDTLK
-850 NAGAVERTPTPNETV
+850 AGNNVYDAMFKEGKGGDSTV
-865 EFEGTRADLM
+865 RENVFSALSDML
-875 KFLDDN
+875 N
-881 YVDVDYDEDDN
+881 VDYDDVYYLWLYPERDN
-892 IISFEEWL
+892 KL
-900 DTYEDTYD
+900 
-908 PSGSTVVLSIKENG
+908 KENKEIKKEAVEKINDEEG
-922 KEIYKNSDYDY
+922 KELVKKYYPEATDEQAEKIVDMWNNDNGAINPEEEFAFSTMEKWLQVSEKNGYTL
-933 YQKEQEDYDDDD
+933 ED
-945 DDDDDMEESK
+945 MLVESK
-955 HLNEAEED
+955 ITEADEENEED
-963 IIEQSEETD
+963 EEID

>member
-55 DAKVKEYED
+55 DAKVKEYQD

-139 DYPEDEKL
+139 NYPEDEKL
-147 TIDKYVATYKMPNGT
+147 T
-162 FFELYKDEDGNMY
+162 
-175 DQNKVP
+175 
-181 IDAEELS
+181 
-188 KYEKVTESKK
+188 ESKELK
-198 LNEDA
+198 EGYYVKIFNSDNTDIDTYETNDEQEAIDYAENQKANGYRAVVYNADTKEALYDYDPNNVLEEDA

-255 LEEAKDIAM
+255 LEEGKVIL
-264 NYEDAGSDIEAVL
+264 S
-277 IALYKANCF
+277 
-286 NIDNLMNFIKDT
+286 NL
-298 QEYLTEASRLPNISK
+298 
-313 FVYDLDKDKGDAW
+313 
-326 SVNSYTEDNKGN
+326 
-338 KIIIVTK
+338 
-345 NGKSENTDKDIINA
+345 
-359 VEKKY
+359 
-364 PQLKGYETENHKGVW
+364 
-379 FYLNENNLNE
+379 
-389 NIKESLVKKE
+389 
-399 EGDIN
+399 
-404 PLNANDEDTVKINVA
+404 
-419 YKIAITYYQARN
+419 
-431 PHKIKKEKMYSAF
+431 
-444 NRVYVP
+444 
-450 INIVKDYVNGKLTYE
+450 
-465 EFKDA
+465 
-470 IFKLLWDYYVDWSK
+470 
-484 ENKNTLKELELYKI
+484 
-498 TWIGNIPDDVKE
+498 DV
-510 KLLDNTNENNL
+510 
-521 KESID
+521 
-526 TSEYTHKDS
+526 
-535 KFKYM
+535 
-540 LLDRLKQDCEYFLG
+540 
-554 NGNGAEKVFE
+554 AEKVFE

-661 VKESKTLKKEAITEL
+661 VKEGKSLEENTNKLKDINFKQWYMENVPEDNFLFDDLRDDTTFQDILDTLKAGNNVYDAMFKEGKGGDSTVRENVFSALSDMLNVDYDDVYYLWLYPERDNKLKENKEIKKEA
-676 SNELYEIV
+676 
-684 EYMYNESEQDLDYIP
+684 
-699 EIEDIQD
+699 
-706 SVNEDCDENMYNK
+706 DE
-719 AVDIVRN
+719 
-726 IIENITYYE
+726 EN
-735 YDYKK
+735 
-740 YIQLSD
+740 
-746 NHTMYELNDDV
+746 
-757 EMTADQ
+757 
-763 YSSLVDI
+763 
-770 FLQQLQDEINI
+770 
-781 DIYALGRS
+781 
-789 GRHICIDNTFDN
+789 
-801 ALNYNGYVQAQRKY
+801 
-815 EQEMIN
+815 
-821 YINQEYGNNKTENK
+821 
-835 KLNEDIKSNKYEIEW
+835 
-850 NAGAVERTPTPNETV
+850 
-865 EFEGTRADLM
+865 
-875 KFLDDN
+875 
-881 YVDVDYDEDDN
+881 
-892 IISFEEWL
+892 
-900 DTYEDTYD
+900 
-908 PSGSTVVLSIKENG
+908 
-922 KEIYKNSDYDY
+922 
-933 YQKEQEDYDDDD
+933 
-945 DDDDDMEESK
+945 
-955 HLNEAEED
+955 EED
-963 IIEQSEETD
+963 EEID

>member
-6 EKLFGASDKVYADSK
+6 ETLFGASDKVYADSK

-255 LEEAKDIAM
+255 LEE
-264 NYEDAGSDIEAVL
+264 G
-277 IALYKANCF
+277 
-286 NIDNLMNFIKDT
+286 
-298 QEYLTEASRLPNISK
+298 
-313 FVYDLDKDKGDAW
+313 
-326 SVNSYTEDNKGN
+326 
-338 KIIIVTK
+338 KIIL
-345 NGKSENTDKDIINA
+345 S
-359 VEKKY
+359 
-364 PQLKGYETENHKGVW
+364 
-379 FYLNENNLNE
+379 NL
-389 NIKESLVKKE
+389 
-399 EGDIN
+399 
-404 PLNANDEDTVKINVA
+404 
-419 YKIAITYYQARN
+419 
-431 PHKIKKEKMYSAF
+431 
-444 NRVYVP
+444 
-450 INIVKDYVNGKLTYE
+450 
-465 EFKDA
+465 
-470 IFKLLWDYYVDWSK
+470 
-484 ENKNTLKELELYKI
+484 
-498 TWIGNIPDDVKE
+498 DV
-510 KLLDNTNENNL
+510 
-521 KESID
+521 
-526 TSEYTHKDS
+526 
-535 KFKYM
+535 
-540 LLDRLKQDCEYFLG
+540 
-554 NGNGAEKVFE
+554 AEKVFE

-618 AEDVL
+618 VEDVL

-654 DYYNKLF
+654 DYFDKALAK
-661 VKESKTLKKEAITEL
+661 VEES
-676 SNELYEIV
+676 
-684 EYMYNESEQDLDYIP
+684 
-699 EIEDIQD
+699 
-706 SVNEDCDENMYNK
+706 
-719 AVDIVRN
+719 
-726 IIENITYYE
+726 
-735 YDYKK
+735 
-740 YIQLSD
+740 
-746 NHTMYELNDDV
+746 
-757 EMTADQ
+757 
-763 YSSLVDI
+763 
-770 FLQQLQDEINI
+770 
-781 DIYALGRS
+781 
-789 GRHICIDNTFDN
+789 
-801 ALNYNGYVQAQRKY
+801 
-815 EQEMIN
+815 
-821 YINQEYGNNKTENK
+821 K
-835 KLNEDIKSNKYEIEW
+835 KLNESNAEDFIKDVEDAKLLGWDGKDETFKDYMKKVNDMRQVNKELKKENNEENTNKLKDINFKQWYMENVPEDNFLFDDLRDDTTFQDILDTLK
-850 NAGAVERTPTPNETV
+850 AGNNVYDAMFKEGKGGDSTV
-865 EFEGTRADLM
+865 RENVFSALSDML
-875 KFLDDN
+875 N
-881 YVDVDYDEDDN
+881 VDYDDVYYLWLYPERDN
-892 IISFEEWL
+892 KL
-900 DTYEDTYD
+900 
-908 PSGSTVVLSIKENG
+908 KENKEIKKEAVEKINDEEG
-922 KEIYKNSDYDY
+922 KELVKKYYPEATDEQAEKIVDMWNNDNGAINPEEEFAFSTMEKWLQVSEKNGYTL
-933 YQKEQEDYDDDD
+933 ED
-945 DDDDDMEESK
+945 MLVESK
-955 HLNEAEED
+955 ITEADEENEED
-963 IIEQSEETD
+963 EEID

>member
-44 RMITKYNDLKD
+44 RMITKYDNLKD

-71 RIDNYSN
+71 RINNYSN

-255 LEEAKDIAM
+255 LEE
-264 NYEDAGSDIEAVL
+264 
-277 IALYKANCF
+277 
-286 NIDNLMNFIKDT
+286 
-298 QEYLTEASRLPNISK
+298 
-313 FVYDLDKDKGDAW
+313 
-326 SVNSYTEDNKGN
+326 
-338 KIIIVTK
+338 
-345 NGKSENTDKDIINA
+345 GKVILS
-359 VEKKY
+359 
-364 PQLKGYETENHKGVW
+364 
-379 FYLNENNLNE
+379 NLN
-389 NIKESLVKKE
+389 V
-399 EGDIN
+399 
-404 PLNANDEDTVKINVA
+404 
-419 YKIAITYYQARN
+419 
-431 PHKIKKEKMYSAF
+431 
-444 NRVYVP
+444 
-450 INIVKDYVNGKLTYE
+450 
-465 EFKDA
+465 
-470 IFKLLWDYYVDWSK
+470 
-484 ENKNTLKELELYKI
+484 
-498 TWIGNIPDDVKE
+498 
-510 KLLDNTNENNL
+510 
-521 KESID
+521 
-526 TSEYTHKDS
+526 
-535 KFKYM
+535 
-540 LLDRLKQDCEYFLG
+540 
-554 NGNGAEKVFE
+554 AEKVFE

-618 AEDVL
+618 VEDIL

-661 VKESKTLKKEAITEL
+661 VKEGKSLEENTNKLKDINFKQWYMENVPEDNFLFDDLRDDTTFQDILDTLKAGNNVYDAMFKEGKGGDSTVRENVFSALSDMLNVDYDDVYYLWLYPERDNKLKENKEIKKEA
-676 SNELYEIV
+676 
-684 EYMYNESEQDLDYIP
+684 
-699 EIEDIQD
+699 
-706 SVNEDCDENMYNK
+706 DE
-719 AVDIVRN
+719 
-726 IIENITYYE
+726 EN
-735 YDYKK
+735 
-740 YIQLSD
+740 
-746 NHTMYELNDDV
+746 
-757 EMTADQ
+757 
-763 YSSLVDI
+763 
-770 FLQQLQDEINI
+770 
-781 DIYALGRS
+781 
-789 GRHICIDNTFDN
+789 
-801 ALNYNGYVQAQRKY
+801 
-815 EQEMIN
+815 
-821 YINQEYGNNKTENK
+821 
-835 KLNEDIKSNKYEIEW
+835 
-850 NAGAVERTPTPNETV
+850 
-865 EFEGTRADLM
+865 
-875 KFLDDN
+875 
-881 YVDVDYDEDDN
+881 
-892 IISFEEWL
+892 
-900 DTYEDTYD
+900 
-908 PSGSTVVLSIKENG
+908 
-922 KEIYKNSDYDY
+922 
-933 YQKEQEDYDDDD
+933 
-945 DDDDDMEESK
+945 
-955 HLNEAEED
+955 EED
-963 IIEQSEETD
+963 EEID

>member
-30 DILDTLKQRKNAII
+30 DILDTLNQRKNAII
-44 RMITKYNDLKD
+44 RMITKYDDLKD

-124 DFITLSSKVHLDESA
+124 DFITLSSKAHLDESA

-255 LEEAKDIAM
+255 LEE
-264 NYEDAGSDIEAVL
+264 
-277 IALYKANCF
+277 
-286 NIDNLMNFIKDT
+286 
-298 QEYLTEASRLPNISK
+298 
-313 FVYDLDKDKGDAW
+313 
-326 SVNSYTEDNKGN
+326 
-338 KIIIVTK
+338 
-345 NGKSENTDKDIINA
+345 GKVILS
-359 VEKKY
+359 
-364 PQLKGYETENHKGVW
+364 
-379 FYLNENNLNE
+379 NLN
-389 NIKESLVKKE
+389 V
-399 EGDIN
+399 
-404 PLNANDEDTVKINVA
+404 
-419 YKIAITYYQARN
+419 
-431 PHKIKKEKMYSAF
+431 
-444 NRVYVP
+444 
-450 INIVKDYVNGKLTYE
+450 
-465 EFKDA
+465 
-470 IFKLLWDYYVDWSK
+470 
-484 ENKNTLKELELYKI
+484 
-498 TWIGNIPDDVKE
+498 
-510 KLLDNTNENNL
+510 
-521 KESID
+521 
-526 TSEYTHKDS
+526 
-535 KFKYM
+535 
-540 LLDRLKQDCEYFLG
+540 
-554 NGNGAEKVFE
+554 AEKVFE

-618 AEDVL
+618 VEDIL

-661 VKESKTLKKEAITEL
+661 VKEGKSLEENTNKLKDINFKQWYMENVPEDNFLFDDLRDDTTFQDILDTLKAGNNVYDAMFKEGKGGDSTVRENVFSALSDMLNVDYDDVYYLWLYPERDNKLKENKEIKKEA
-676 SNELYEIV
+676 
-684 EYMYNESEQDLDYIP
+684 
-699 EIEDIQD
+699 
-706 SVNEDCDENMYNK
+706 DE
-719 AVDIVRN
+719 
-726 IIENITYYE
+726 EN
-735 YDYKK
+735 
-740 YIQLSD
+740 
-746 NHTMYELNDDV
+746 
-757 EMTADQ
+757 
-763 YSSLVDI
+763 
-770 FLQQLQDEINI
+770 
-781 DIYALGRS
+781 
-789 GRHICIDNTFDN
+789 
-801 ALNYNGYVQAQRKY
+801 
-815 EQEMIN
+815 
-821 YINQEYGNNKTENK
+821 
-835 KLNEDIKSNKYEIEW
+835 
-850 NAGAVERTPTPNETV
+850 
-865 EFEGTRADLM
+865 
-875 KFLDDN
+875 
-881 YVDVDYDEDDN
+881 
-892 IISFEEWL
+892 
-900 DTYEDTYD
+900 
-908 PSGSTVVLSIKENG
+908 
-922 KEIYKNSDYDY
+922 
-933 YQKEQEDYDDDD
+933 
-945 DDDDDMEESK
+945 
-955 HLNEAEED
+955 EED
-963 IIEQSEETD
+963 EEID

>member
-78 SDKPMKMQEADKED
+78 SDKPMKMQEANKED

-255 LEEAKDIAM
+255 LEEGKVIL
-264 NYEDAGSDIEAVL
+264 S
-277 IALYKANCF
+277 
-286 NIDNLMNFIKDT
+286 NL
-298 QEYLTEASRLPNISK
+298 
-313 FVYDLDKDKGDAW
+313 
-326 SVNSYTEDNKGN
+326 
-338 KIIIVTK
+338 
-345 NGKSENTDKDIINA
+345 
-359 VEKKY
+359 
-364 PQLKGYETENHKGVW
+364 
-379 FYLNENNLNE
+379 
-389 NIKESLVKKE
+389 
-399 EGDIN
+399 
-404 PLNANDEDTVKINVA
+404 
-419 YKIAITYYQARN
+419 
-431 PHKIKKEKMYSAF
+431 
-444 NRVYVP
+444 
-450 INIVKDYVNGKLTYE
+450 
-465 EFKDA
+465 
-470 IFKLLWDYYVDWSK
+470 
-484 ENKNTLKELELYKI
+484 
-498 TWIGNIPDDVKE
+498 DV
-510 KLLDNTNENNL
+510 
-521 KESID
+521 
-526 TSEYTHKDS
+526 
-535 KFKYM
+535 
-540 LLDRLKQDCEYFLG
+540 
-554 NGNGAEKVFE
+554 AEKVFE

-574 ETKTSDKLFDQLKE
+574 ETKISDKLFDQLKE

-597 STVKAIVNIFKNK
+597 STVKAIINIFKNK

-629 TVDKVSDIIS
+629 TVNKVSDIIS

-661 VKESKTLKKEAITEL
+661 VKEGKSLEENTNKLKDINFKQWYMENVPEDNFLFNDLRDDTTFQDILDTLKAGNNVYDAMFKEGKGGDSTVRENVFSALSDMLNVDYDDVYYLWLYPERDNKLKENKEIKKEA
-676 SNELYEIV
+676 
-684 EYMYNESEQDLDYIP
+684 
-699 EIEDIQD
+699 
-706 SVNEDCDENMYNK
+706 DE
-719 AVDIVRN
+719 
-726 IIENITYYE
+726 EN
-735 YDYKK
+735 
-740 YIQLSD
+740 
-746 NHTMYELNDDV
+746 
-757 EMTADQ
+757 
-763 YSSLVDI
+763 
-770 FLQQLQDEINI
+770 
-781 DIYALGRS
+781 
-789 GRHICIDNTFDN
+789 
-801 ALNYNGYVQAQRKY
+801 
-815 EQEMIN
+815 
-821 YINQEYGNNKTENK
+821 
-835 KLNEDIKSNKYEIEW
+835 
-850 NAGAVERTPTPNETV
+850 
-865 EFEGTRADLM
+865 
-875 KFLDDN
+875 
-881 YVDVDYDEDDN
+881 
-892 IISFEEWL
+892 
-900 DTYEDTYD
+900 
-908 PSGSTVVLSIKENG
+908 
-922 KEIYKNSDYDY
+922 
-933 YQKEQEDYDDDD
+933 
-945 DDDDDMEESK
+945 
-955 HLNEAEED
+955 EED
-963 IIEQSEETD
+963 EEID

>member
-44 RMITKYNDLKD
+44 RMITKYTDLKD

-78 SDKPMKMQEADKED
+78 SDKPMKMQEANKED

-124 DFITLSSKVHLDESA
+124 DFITLSSKVHLNESA

-220 KRKSDGKEIVTSFDI
+220 KRKYDGKEIVTSFDI

-255 LEEAKDIAM
+255 LEEGKVIL
-264 NYEDAGSDIEAVL
+264 S
-277 IALYKANCF
+277 
-286 NIDNLMNFIKDT
+286 NL
-298 QEYLTEASRLPNISK
+298 
-313 FVYDLDKDKGDAW
+313 
-326 SVNSYTEDNKGN
+326 
-338 KIIIVTK
+338 
-345 NGKSENTDKDIINA
+345 
-359 VEKKY
+359 
-364 PQLKGYETENHKGVW
+364 
-379 FYLNENNLNE
+379 
-389 NIKESLVKKE
+389 
-399 EGDIN
+399 
-404 PLNANDEDTVKINVA
+404 
-419 YKIAITYYQARN
+419 
-431 PHKIKKEKMYSAF
+431 
-444 NRVYVP
+444 
-450 INIVKDYVNGKLTYE
+450 
-465 EFKDA
+465 
-470 IFKLLWDYYVDWSK
+470 
-484 ENKNTLKELELYKI
+484 
-498 TWIGNIPDDVKE
+498 DV
-510 KLLDNTNENNL
+510 
-521 KESID
+521 
-526 TSEYTHKDS
+526 
-535 KFKYM
+535 
-540 LLDRLKQDCEYFLG
+540 
-554 NGNGAEKVFE
+554 AEKVFE

-574 ETKTSDKLFDQLKE
+574 ETKISDKLFDQLKE

-597 STVKAIVNIFKNK
+597 STVKAIINIFKNK

-629 TVDKVSDIIS
+629 TVNKVSDIIS

-661 VKESKTLKKEAITEL
+661 VKEGKSLEENTNKLKDINFKQWYMENVPEDNFLFDDLRDDTTFQDILDTLKAGNNVYDAMFKEGKGGDSTVRENVFSALSDMLNVDYDDVYYLWLYPERDNKLKENKKIKKEA
-676 SNELYEIV
+676 
-684 EYMYNESEQDLDYIP
+684 
-699 EIEDIQD
+699 
-706 SVNEDCDENMYNK
+706 DE
-719 AVDIVRN
+719 
-726 IIENITYYE
+726 EN
-735 YDYKK
+735 
-740 YIQLSD
+740 
-746 NHTMYELNDDV
+746 
-757 EMTADQ
+757 
-763 YSSLVDI
+763 
-770 FLQQLQDEINI
+770 
-781 DIYALGRS
+781 
-789 GRHICIDNTFDN
+789 
-801 ALNYNGYVQAQRKY
+801 
-815 EQEMIN
+815 
-821 YINQEYGNNKTENK
+821 
-835 KLNEDIKSNKYEIEW
+835 
-850 NAGAVERTPTPNETV
+850 
-865 EFEGTRADLM
+865 
-875 KFLDDN
+875 
-881 YVDVDYDEDDN
+881 
-892 IISFEEWL
+892 
-900 DTYEDTYD
+900 
-908 PSGSTVVLSIKENG
+908 
-922 KEIYKNSDYDY
+922 
-933 YQKEQEDYDDDD
+933 
-945 DDDDDMEESK
+945 
-955 HLNEAEED
+955 EED
-963 IIEQSEETD
+963 EEID

>member
-1 MKVKD
+1 MKIKD

-44 RMITKYNDLKD
+44 RMITKYTDLKD

-139 DYPEDEKL
+139 DYAED
-147 TIDKYVATYKMPNGT
+147 
-162 FFELYKDEDGNMY
+162 
-175 DQNKVP
+175 
-181 IDAEELS
+181 
-188 KYEKVTESKK
+188 EKVTESKELK
-198 LNEDA
+198 EGYYVKIFNSDNTDIDTYETNDEQEAIDYAENQKANGYRAVVYNADTKEALYDYDPNNVLEEDA

-255 LEEAKDIAM
+255 LEEGKVIL
-264 NYEDAGSDIEAVL
+264 S
-277 IALYKANCF
+277 
-286 NIDNLMNFIKDT
+286 NL
-298 QEYLTEASRLPNISK
+298 
-313 FVYDLDKDKGDAW
+313 
-326 SVNSYTEDNKGN
+326 
-338 KIIIVTK
+338 
-345 NGKSENTDKDIINA
+345 
-359 VEKKY
+359 
-364 PQLKGYETENHKGVW
+364 
-379 FYLNENNLNE
+379 
-389 NIKESLVKKE
+389 
-399 EGDIN
+399 
-404 PLNANDEDTVKINVA
+404 
-419 YKIAITYYQARN
+419 
-431 PHKIKKEKMYSAF
+431 
-444 NRVYVP
+444 
-450 INIVKDYVNGKLTYE
+450 
-465 EFKDA
+465 
-470 IFKLLWDYYVDWSK
+470 
-484 ENKNTLKELELYKI
+484 
-498 TWIGNIPDDVKE
+498 DV
-510 KLLDNTNENNL
+510 
-521 KESID
+521 
-526 TSEYTHKDS
+526 
-535 KFKYM
+535 
-540 LLDRLKQDCEYFLG
+540 
-554 NGNGAEKVFE
+554 AEKVFE

-618 AEDVL
+618 VEDVL

-661 VKESKTLKKEAITEL
+661 VKEGKSLEENTNKLKDINFKQWYMENVPEDNFLFDDLRDDTTFQDILDTLKAGNNVYDAMFKEGKGGDSTVRENVFSALSDMLNVDYDDVYYLWLYPERDNKLKENKEIKKEVVEKINDEEGKELVKKYYPEATDEQAEKIVDMWNNDNRAINPEEEFAFSTMEKWLQVSEKNGYALEDMLVESKITEAD
-676 SNELYEIV
+676 EKFKETIYEV
-684 EYMYNESEQDLDYIP
+684 AEYLYNESEQDLDYIP

-706 SVNEDCDENMYNK
+706 RVNEDCDENMYNK

-801 ALNYNGYVQAQRKY
+801 ALNYNRYVQAQRKY

-850 NAGAVERTPTPNETV
+850 NAGAVERTPTPNETI
-865 EFEGTRADLM
+865 EFEGTRKDLM
-875 KFLDDN
+875 QFLDDN
-881 YVDVDYDEDDN
+881 YVDIDYDDNDN
-892 IISFEEWL
+892 IISFEKWL
-900 DTYEDTYD
+900 DEYEEMYD

-933 YQKEQEDYDDDD
+933 YQEEQEDYEDYEDYDGI
-945 DDDDDMEESK
+945 EESK
-955 HLNEAEED
+955 HLTEAEED
-963 IIEQSEETD
+963 TIEQNNDEKAD
-972 NNILD
+972 NSILD
-977 LLQNRIGQNLTVGE
+977 LLQNRIGQNLSVGE

>member
-30 DILDTLKQRKNAII
+30 DILDTLNQRKNAII
-44 RMITKYNDLKD
+44 RMITKYDDLKD

-78 SDKPMKMQEADKED
+78 SDKPMRMQEADKED

-124 DFITLSSKVHLDESA
+124 DFITLSSKVHLDEST

-255 LEEAKDIAM
+255 LEE
-264 NYEDAGSDIEAVL
+264 
-277 IALYKANCF
+277 
-286 NIDNLMNFIKDT
+286 
-298 QEYLTEASRLPNISK
+298 
-313 FVYDLDKDKGDAW
+313 
-326 SVNSYTEDNKGN
+326 
-338 KIIIVTK
+338 
-345 NGKSENTDKDIINA
+345 GKVILS
-359 VEKKY
+359 
-364 PQLKGYETENHKGVW
+364 
-379 FYLNENNLNE
+379 NLN
-389 NIKESLVKKE
+389 V
-399 EGDIN
+399 
-404 PLNANDEDTVKINVA
+404 
-419 YKIAITYYQARN
+419 
-431 PHKIKKEKMYSAF
+431 
-444 NRVYVP
+444 
-450 INIVKDYVNGKLTYE
+450 
-465 EFKDA
+465 
-470 IFKLLWDYYVDWSK
+470 
-484 ENKNTLKELELYKI
+484 
-498 TWIGNIPDDVKE
+498 
-510 KLLDNTNENNL
+510 
-521 KESID
+521 
-526 TSEYTHKDS
+526 
-535 KFKYM
+535 
-540 LLDRLKQDCEYFLG
+540 
-554 NGNGAEKVFE
+554 AEKVFE

-618 AEDVL
+618 VEDVL

-661 VKESKTLKKEAITEL
+661 VKEGKSLEENTNKLKDINFKQWYMENVPEDNFLFDDLRDDTTFQDILDTLKAGNNVYDVMFKEGKGGDSTVRENVFSALSDMLNVDYDDVYYLWLYPERDNKLKENKEIKKEA
-676 SNELYEIV
+676 
-684 EYMYNESEQDLDYIP
+684 
-699 EIEDIQD
+699 
-706 SVNEDCDENMYNK
+706 DE
-719 AVDIVRN
+719 
-726 IIENITYYE
+726 EN
-735 YDYKK
+735 
-740 YIQLSD
+740 
-746 NHTMYELNDDV
+746 
-757 EMTADQ
+757 
-763 YSSLVDI
+763 
-770 FLQQLQDEINI
+770 
-781 DIYALGRS
+781 
-789 GRHICIDNTFDN
+789 
-801 ALNYNGYVQAQRKY
+801 
-815 EQEMIN
+815 
-821 YINQEYGNNKTENK
+821 
-835 KLNEDIKSNKYEIEW
+835 
-850 NAGAVERTPTPNETV
+850 
-865 EFEGTRADLM
+865 
-875 KFLDDN
+875 
-881 YVDVDYDEDDN
+881 
-892 IISFEEWL
+892 
-900 DTYEDTYD
+900 
-908 PSGSTVVLSIKENG
+908 
-922 KEIYKNSDYDY
+922 
-933 YQKEQEDYDDDD
+933 
-945 DDDDDMEESK
+945 
-955 HLNEAEED
+955 EED
-963 IIEQSEETD
+963 EEID
-972 NNILD
+972 NNILN

>member
-30 DILDTLKQRKNAII
+30 DILDTLNQRKNAII

-139 DYPEDEKL
+139 NYPEDEKL
-147 TIDKYVATYKMPNGT
+147 TIDKYVATYEMPNGT

-188 KYEKVTESKK
+188 KYKKVAESKK

-255 LEEAKDIAM
+255 LEEGKVIL
-264 NYEDAGSDIEAVL
+264 S
-277 IALYKANCF
+277 
-286 NIDNLMNFIKDT
+286 NL
-298 QEYLTEASRLPNISK
+298 
-313 FVYDLDKDKGDAW
+313 
-326 SVNSYTEDNKGN
+326 
-338 KIIIVTK
+338 
-345 NGKSENTDKDIINA
+345 
-359 VEKKY
+359 
-364 PQLKGYETENHKGVW
+364 
-379 FYLNENNLNE
+379 
-389 NIKESLVKKE
+389 
-399 EGDIN
+399 
-404 PLNANDEDTVKINVA
+404 
-419 YKIAITYYQARN
+419 
-431 PHKIKKEKMYSAF
+431 
-444 NRVYVP
+444 
-450 INIVKDYVNGKLTYE
+450 
-465 EFKDA
+465 
-470 IFKLLWDYYVDWSK
+470 
-484 ENKNTLKELELYKI
+484 
-498 TWIGNIPDDVKE
+498 DV
-510 KLLDNTNENNL
+510 
-521 KESID
+521 
-526 TSEYTHKDS
+526 
-535 KFKYM
+535 
-540 LLDRLKQDCEYFLG
+540 
-554 NGNGAEKVFE
+554 AEKVFE

-618 AEDVL
+618 VEDVL

-661 VKESKTLKKEAITEL
+661 VKEGKSLEENTNKLKDINFKEWYMENVPEDNFLFDDLRDDTTFQDILDTLKAGNNVYDAMFKEGKGGDSTVRENVFSALSDMLNVDYDDVYYLWLYPERDNKLKENKEIKKEAVEKINDEEGKELVKKYYPEATDEQAEKIVDMWNNDNGAINPEEEFAFPTMEKWLQVSEKNGYALEDMLVESKITEA
-676 SNELYEIV
+676 
-684 EYMYNESEQDLDYIP
+684 
-699 EIEDIQD
+699 
-706 SVNEDCDENMYNK
+706 DE
-719 AVDIVRN
+719 
-726 IIENITYYE
+726 EN
-735 YDYKK
+735 
-740 YIQLSD
+740 
-746 NHTMYELNDDV
+746 
-757 EMTADQ
+757 
-763 YSSLVDI
+763 
-770 FLQQLQDEINI
+770 
-781 DIYALGRS
+781 
-789 GRHICIDNTFDN
+789 
-801 ALNYNGYVQAQRKY
+801 
-815 EQEMIN
+815 
-821 YINQEYGNNKTENK
+821 
-835 KLNEDIKSNKYEIEW
+835 
-850 NAGAVERTPTPNETV
+850 
-865 EFEGTRADLM
+865 
-875 KFLDDN
+875 
-881 YVDVDYDEDDN
+881 
-892 IISFEEWL
+892 
-900 DTYEDTYD
+900 
-908 PSGSTVVLSIKENG
+908 
-922 KEIYKNSDYDY
+922 
-933 YQKEQEDYDDDD
+933 
-945 DDDDDMEESK
+945 
-955 HLNEAEED
+955 EED
-963 IIEQSEETD
+963 EEID

>member
-44 RMITKYNDLKD
+44 RMITKYDDLKD

-139 DYPEDEKL
+139 DYPKDEKL
-147 TIDKYVATYKMPNGT
+147 TIDKYVATYEMPNGT

-188 KYEKVTESKK
+188 KYKKVAESKK

-255 LEEAKDIAM
+255 LEEGKVIL
-264 NYEDAGSDIEAVL
+264 S
-277 IALYKANCF
+277 
-286 NIDNLMNFIKDT
+286 NL
-298 QEYLTEASRLPNISK
+298 
-313 FVYDLDKDKGDAW
+313 
-326 SVNSYTEDNKGN
+326 
-338 KIIIVTK
+338 
-345 NGKSENTDKDIINA
+345 
-359 VEKKY
+359 
-364 PQLKGYETENHKGVW
+364 
-379 FYLNENNLNE
+379 
-389 NIKESLVKKE
+389 
-399 EGDIN
+399 
-404 PLNANDEDTVKINVA
+404 
-419 YKIAITYYQARN
+419 
-431 PHKIKKEKMYSAF
+431 
-444 NRVYVP
+444 
-450 INIVKDYVNGKLTYE
+450 
-465 EFKDA
+465 
-470 IFKLLWDYYVDWSK
+470 
-484 ENKNTLKELELYKI
+484 
-498 TWIGNIPDDVKE
+498 DV
-510 KLLDNTNENNL
+510 
-521 KESID
+521 
-526 TSEYTHKDS
+526 
-535 KFKYM
+535 
-540 LLDRLKQDCEYFLG
+540 
-554 NGNGAEKVFE
+554 AEKVFE
-564 GIDID
+564 GVDVDVKTSNDWPILSDYEQNALEFAEEHGIIDYDVKGNQMTWIEKSYD
-569 EELVE
+569 DGYSRPMVEYKHTLNLDTMKENVKRLTPEITEDMNEELVE

-618 AEDVL
+618 VEDVL

-654 DYYNKLF
+654 DYFDKALAK
-661 VKESKTLKKEAITEL
+661 VEES
-676 SNELYEIV
+676 
-684 EYMYNESEQDLDYIP
+684 
-699 EIEDIQD
+699 
-706 SVNEDCDENMYNK
+706 
-719 AVDIVRN
+719 
-726 IIENITYYE
+726 
-735 YDYKK
+735 
-740 YIQLSD
+740 
-746 NHTMYELNDDV
+746 
-757 EMTADQ
+757 
-763 YSSLVDI
+763 
-770 FLQQLQDEINI
+770 
-781 DIYALGRS
+781 
-789 GRHICIDNTFDN
+789 
-801 ALNYNGYVQAQRKY
+801 
-815 EQEMIN
+815 
-821 YINQEYGNNKTENK
+821 K
-835 KLNEDIKSNKYEIEW
+835 KLNESNAEDFIKDVEDAKLLGWDGKDETFKDYMKKVNDMRQVNKELKKENNEENTNKLKDINFKQWYMENVPEDNFLFDDLRDDTTFQDILDTLK
-850 NAGAVERTPTPNETV
+850 AGNNVYDAMFKEGKGGDSTV
-865 EFEGTRADLM
+865 RENVFSALSDML
-875 KFLDDN
+875 N
-881 YVDVDYDEDDN
+881 VDYDDVYYLWLYPERDN
-892 IISFEEWL
+892 KL
-900 DTYEDTYD
+900 
-908 PSGSTVVLSIKENG
+908 KEN
-922 KEIYKNSDYDY
+922 KEIK
-933 YQKEQEDYDDDD
+933 KEAD
-945 DDDDDMEESK
+945 EE
-955 HLNEAEED
+955 NEED
-963 IIEQSEETD
+963 EEID

>member
-124 DFITLSSKVHLDESA
+124 DFITLSSKVHLDENV
-139 DYPEDEKL
+139 DYPESKELKEGYYVKIFNSDDTDIDTYETNDEQEA
-147 TIDKYVATYKMPNGT
+147 IDYAENQKANGYRAVVYNADTKEALYDYDPNNVL
-162 FFELYKDEDGNMY
+162 E
-175 DQNKVP
+175 
-181 IDAEELS
+181 
-188 KYEKVTESKK
+188 
-198 LNEDA
+198 EDA

-255 LEEAKDIAM
+255 LEEGKVIL
-264 NYEDAGSDIEAVL
+264 S
-277 IALYKANCF
+277 
-286 NIDNLMNFIKDT
+286 NL
-298 QEYLTEASRLPNISK
+298 
-313 FVYDLDKDKGDAW
+313 
-326 SVNSYTEDNKGN
+326 
-338 KIIIVTK
+338 
-345 NGKSENTDKDIINA
+345 
-359 VEKKY
+359 
-364 PQLKGYETENHKGVW
+364 
-379 FYLNENNLNE
+379 
-389 NIKESLVKKE
+389 
-399 EGDIN
+399 
-404 PLNANDEDTVKINVA
+404 
-419 YKIAITYYQARN
+419 
-431 PHKIKKEKMYSAF
+431 
-444 NRVYVP
+444 
-450 INIVKDYVNGKLTYE
+450 
-465 EFKDA
+465 
-470 IFKLLWDYYVDWSK
+470 
-484 ENKNTLKELELYKI
+484 
-498 TWIGNIPDDVKE
+498 DV
-510 KLLDNTNENNL
+510 
-521 KESID
+521 
-526 TSEYTHKDS
+526 
-535 KFKYM
+535 
-540 LLDRLKQDCEYFLG
+540 
-554 NGNGAEKVFE
+554 AEKVFE
-564 GIDID
+564 GVDVDVKTSNDWPILSDYEQNALEFAEEHGIIDYDVKGNQMTWIEKSHD
-569 EELVE
+569 DGYSRPMVEYKHTLNLDTMKENVKRLTPEITEDMNEELVE

-618 AEDVL
+618 VEDVL

-654 DYYNKLF
+654 DYFDKALAK
-661 VKESKTLKKEAITEL
+661 VEES
-676 SNELYEIV
+676 
-684 EYMYNESEQDLDYIP
+684 
-699 EIEDIQD
+699 
-706 SVNEDCDENMYNK
+706 
-719 AVDIVRN
+719 
-726 IIENITYYE
+726 
-735 YDYKK
+735 
-740 YIQLSD
+740 
-746 NHTMYELNDDV
+746 
-757 EMTADQ
+757 
-763 YSSLVDI
+763 
-770 FLQQLQDEINI
+770 
-781 DIYALGRS
+781 
-789 GRHICIDNTFDN
+789 
-801 ALNYNGYVQAQRKY
+801 
-815 EQEMIN
+815 
-821 YINQEYGNNKTENK
+821 K
-835 KLNEDIKSNKYEIEW
+835 KLNESNAEDFIKDVEDAKLLGWDGKDETFKDYMKKVNDMRQVNKELKKENNEENTNKLKDINFKQWYMENVPEDNFLFDDLRDDTTFQDILDTLK
-850 NAGAVERTPTPNETV
+850 AGNNVYDAMFKEGKGGDSTV
-865 EFEGTRADLM
+865 RENVFSALSDML
-875 KFLDDN
+875 N
-881 YVDVDYDEDDN
+881 VDYDDVYYLWLYPERDN
-892 IISFEEWL
+892 KL
-900 DTYEDTYD
+900 
-908 PSGSTVVLSIKENG
+908 KEN
-922 KEIYKNSDYDY
+922 KEIK
-933 YQKEQEDYDDDD
+933 KEAD
-945 DDDDDMEESK
+945 EE
-955 HLNEAEED
+955 NEED
-963 IIEQSEETD
+963 EEID

>member
-44 RMITKYNDLKD
+44 RMITKYDDLKD

-78 SDKPMKMQEADKED
+78 SDKPMKMQEVDKED

-147 TIDKYVATYKMPNGT
+147 TIDKYVATYEMPNGT

-188 KYEKVTESKK
+188 KYKKVAESKK

-255 LEEAKDIAM
+255 LEEGKVIL
-264 NYEDAGSDIEAVL
+264 S
-277 IALYKANCF
+277 
-286 NIDNLMNFIKDT
+286 NL
-298 QEYLTEASRLPNISK
+298 
-313 FVYDLDKDKGDAW
+313 
-326 SVNSYTEDNKGN
+326 
-338 KIIIVTK
+338 
-345 NGKSENTDKDIINA
+345 
-359 VEKKY
+359 
-364 PQLKGYETENHKGVW
+364 
-379 FYLNENNLNE
+379 
-389 NIKESLVKKE
+389 
-399 EGDIN
+399 
-404 PLNANDEDTVKINVA
+404 DE
-419 YKIAITYYQARN
+419 
-431 PHKIKKEKMYSAF
+431 
-444 NRVYVP
+444 
-450 INIVKDYVNGKLTYE
+450 
-465 EFKDA
+465 
-470 IFKLLWDYYVDWSK
+470 
-484 ENKNTLKELELYKI
+484 
-498 TWIGNIPDDVKE
+498 
-510 KLLDNTNENNL
+510 
-521 KESID
+521 
-526 TSEYTHKDS
+526 
-535 KFKYM
+535 
-540 LLDRLKQDCEYFLG
+540 
-554 NGNGAEKVFE
+554 AEKVFE

-574 ETKTSDKLFDQLKE
+574 ETKISDKLFDQLKE

-618 AEDVL
+618 VEDVL

-629 TVDKVSDIIS
+629 TVNKVSDIIS

-661 VKESKTLKKEAITEL
+661 VKEGKSLEENTNKLKDINFKQWYMENVPEDNFLFDDLRDDTTFQDILDTLKAGNNVYDAMFKEGKGGDSTVRENVFSALSDMLNVDYDDVYYLWLYPERDNKLKENKEIKKEA
-676 SNELYEIV
+676 
-684 EYMYNESEQDLDYIP
+684 
-699 EIEDIQD
+699 
-706 SVNEDCDENMYNK
+706 DE
-719 AVDIVRN
+719 
-726 IIENITYYE
+726 EN
-735 YDYKK
+735 
-740 YIQLSD
+740 
-746 NHTMYELNDDV
+746 
-757 EMTADQ
+757 
-763 YSSLVDI
+763 
-770 FLQQLQDEINI
+770 
-781 DIYALGRS
+781 
-789 GRHICIDNTFDN
+789 
-801 ALNYNGYVQAQRKY
+801 
-815 EQEMIN
+815 
-821 YINQEYGNNKTENK
+821 
-835 KLNEDIKSNKYEIEW
+835 
-850 NAGAVERTPTPNETV
+850 
-865 EFEGTRADLM
+865 
-875 KFLDDN
+875 
-881 YVDVDYDEDDN
+881 
-892 IISFEEWL
+892 
-900 DTYEDTYD
+900 
-908 PSGSTVVLSIKENG
+908 
-922 KEIYKNSDYDY
+922 
-933 YQKEQEDYDDDD
+933 
-945 DDDDDMEESK
+945 
-955 HLNEAEED
+955 EED
-963 IIEQSEETD
+963 EEID

>member
-44 RMITKYNDLKD
+44 RMITKYDDLKD

-124 DFITLSSKVHLDESA
+124 DFITLSSKVHLNEST
-139 DYPEDEKL
+139 DYSEDEKL

-203 WDDNF
+203 WDNNF

-255 LEEAKDIAM
+255 LEEGKVIL
-264 NYEDAGSDIEAVL
+264 S
-277 IALYKANCF
+277 
-286 NIDNLMNFIKDT
+286 NL
-298 QEYLTEASRLPNISK
+298 
-313 FVYDLDKDKGDAW
+313 
-326 SVNSYTEDNKGN
+326 
-338 KIIIVTK
+338 
-345 NGKSENTDKDIINA
+345 
-359 VEKKY
+359 
-364 PQLKGYETENHKGVW
+364 
-379 FYLNENNLNE
+379 
-389 NIKESLVKKE
+389 
-399 EGDIN
+399 
-404 PLNANDEDTVKINVA
+404 
-419 YKIAITYYQARN
+419 
-431 PHKIKKEKMYSAF
+431 
-444 NRVYVP
+444 
-450 INIVKDYVNGKLTYE
+450 
-465 EFKDA
+465 
-470 IFKLLWDYYVDWSK
+470 
-484 ENKNTLKELELYKI
+484 
-498 TWIGNIPDDVKE
+498 DV
-510 KLLDNTNENNL
+510 
-521 KESID
+521 
-526 TSEYTHKDS
+526 
-535 KFKYM
+535 
-540 LLDRLKQDCEYFLG
+540 
-554 NGNGAEKVFE
+554 AEKVFE

-597 STVKAIVNIFKNK
+597 STVKAIINIFKNK

-618 AEDVL
+618 VEDIL

-661 VKESKTLKKEAITEL
+661 VKEGKSLEENTNKLKDINFKQWYMENVPEDNFLFDDLRDDTTFQDILDTLKAGNNVYDAMFKEGKGGDSTVRENVFSALSDMLNVDYDDVYYLWLYPERDNKLKENKEIKKEAVEKINDEEGKELVKKYYPEATDEQAEKIVDMWNNDNGAINPEEEFAFSTMEKWLQVSEKNGYALEDMLVESKITEA
-676 SNELYEIV
+676 
-684 EYMYNESEQDLDYIP
+684 
-699 EIEDIQD
+699 
-706 SVNEDCDENMYNK
+706 DE
-719 AVDIVRN
+719 
-726 IIENITYYE
+726 EN
-735 YDYKK
+735 
-740 YIQLSD
+740 
-746 NHTMYELNDDV
+746 
-757 EMTADQ
+757 
-763 YSSLVDI
+763 
-770 FLQQLQDEINI
+770 
-781 DIYALGRS
+781 
-789 GRHICIDNTFDN
+789 
-801 ALNYNGYVQAQRKY
+801 
-815 EQEMIN
+815 
-821 YINQEYGNNKTENK
+821 
-835 KLNEDIKSNKYEIEW
+835 
-850 NAGAVERTPTPNETV
+850 
-865 EFEGTRADLM
+865 
-875 KFLDDN
+875 
-881 YVDVDYDEDDN
+881 
-892 IISFEEWL
+892 
-900 DTYEDTYD
+900 
-908 PSGSTVVLSIKENG
+908 
-922 KEIYKNSDYDY
+922 
-933 YQKEQEDYDDDD
+933 
-945 DDDDDMEESK
+945 
-955 HLNEAEED
+955 EED
-963 IIEQSEETD
+963 EEID

>member
-147 TIDKYVATYKMPNGT
+147 TIDKYVATYEMPNGT

-188 KYEKVTESKK
+188 KYKKVAESKK
-198 LNEDA
+198 LKEGYYVKIFNSDNTDIDTYETNDEQEAIDYAENQKANGYRAVVYNADTKEALYDYDPNNVLEEDA

-220 KRKSDGKEIVTSFDI
+220 KRKYDRKEIVTSFDI

-255 LEEAKDIAM
+255 LEEGKVIL
-264 NYEDAGSDIEAVL
+264 S
-277 IALYKANCF
+277 
-286 NIDNLMNFIKDT
+286 NL
-298 QEYLTEASRLPNISK
+298 
-313 FVYDLDKDKGDAW
+313 
-326 SVNSYTEDNKGN
+326 
-338 KIIIVTK
+338 
-345 NGKSENTDKDIINA
+345 
-359 VEKKY
+359 
-364 PQLKGYETENHKGVW
+364 
-379 FYLNENNLNE
+379 
-389 NIKESLVKKE
+389 
-399 EGDIN
+399 
-404 PLNANDEDTVKINVA
+404 
-419 YKIAITYYQARN
+419 
-431 PHKIKKEKMYSAF
+431 
-444 NRVYVP
+444 
-450 INIVKDYVNGKLTYE
+450 
-465 EFKDA
+465 
-470 IFKLLWDYYVDWSK
+470 
-484 ENKNTLKELELYKI
+484 
-498 TWIGNIPDDVKE
+498 DV
-510 KLLDNTNENNL
+510 
-521 KESID
+521 
-526 TSEYTHKDS
+526 
-535 KFKYM
+535 
-540 LLDRLKQDCEYFLG
+540 
-554 NGNGAEKVFE
+554 AEKVFE

-618 AEDVL
+618 VEDVL

-629 TVDKVSDIIS
+629 TVDKVSGIIS

-661 VKESKTLKKEAITEL
+661 IKESKTLKKEAITEL

-706 SVNEDCDENMYNK
+706 RVNEDCDENMYNK

-850 NAGAVERTPTPNETV
+850 NAGAVERTPTPNETI
-865 EFEGTRADLM
+865 EFEGTRKDLM
-875 KFLDDN
+875 QFLDDN

-933 YQKEQEDYDDDD
+933 YQEEQEDYDDDD
-945 DDDDDMEESK
+945 DDDNDMEESK
-955 HLNEAEED
+955 HLTEAEED
-963 IIEQSEETD
+963 IIEQNEEETD

-991 LNTILQGVLGKY
+991 LNTILQGVLGTY

-1029 DDMYTITYN
+1029 DDMYTITFE

>member
-55 DAKVKEYED
+55 DAKVKEYQD

-139 DYPEDEKL
+139 DYLED
-147 TIDKYVATYKMPNGT
+147 
-162 FFELYKDEDGNMY
+162 
-175 DQNKVP
+175 
-181 IDAEELS
+181 
-188 KYEKVTESKK
+188 EKVTESKELK
-198 LNEDA
+198 ESYYVKIFNSDDTDIDTYETNDEQEAIDYAENQKANGYRAVVYNADTKEALYDYDPNNVLEEDA

-255 LEEAKDIAM
+255 LEEGKVIL
-264 NYEDAGSDIEAVL
+264 S
-277 IALYKANCF
+277 
-286 NIDNLMNFIKDT
+286 NL
-298 QEYLTEASRLPNISK
+298 
-313 FVYDLDKDKGDAW
+313 
-326 SVNSYTEDNKGN
+326 
-338 KIIIVTK
+338 
-345 NGKSENTDKDIINA
+345 
-359 VEKKY
+359 
-364 PQLKGYETENHKGVW
+364 
-379 FYLNENNLNE
+379 
-389 NIKESLVKKE
+389 
-399 EGDIN
+399 
-404 PLNANDEDTVKINVA
+404 
-419 YKIAITYYQARN
+419 
-431 PHKIKKEKMYSAF
+431 
-444 NRVYVP
+444 
-450 INIVKDYVNGKLTYE
+450 
-465 EFKDA
+465 
-470 IFKLLWDYYVDWSK
+470 
-484 ENKNTLKELELYKI
+484 
-498 TWIGNIPDDVKE
+498 DV
-510 KLLDNTNENNL
+510 
-521 KESID
+521 
-526 TSEYTHKDS
+526 
-535 KFKYM
+535 
-540 LLDRLKQDCEYFLG
+540 
-554 NGNGAEKVFE
+554 AEKVFE
-564 GIDID
+564 GVDID

-618 AEDVL
+618 VEDVL

-661 VKESKTLKKEAITEL
+661 VKEGKSLEENTNKLKDINFKEWYMENVPEDNFLFDDLRDDTTFQDILDTLKAGNNVYDAMFKEGKGGDSTVRENVFSALSDMLNVDYDDVYYLWLYPERDNKLKENKEIKKEAVEKINDEEGKELVKKYYPEATDEQAEKIVDMWNNDNGAINPEEEFAFPTMEKWLQVSEKNGYALEDMLVESKITEA
-676 SNELYEIV
+676 
-684 EYMYNESEQDLDYIP
+684 
-699 EIEDIQD
+699 
-706 SVNEDCDENMYNK
+706 DE
-719 AVDIVRN
+719 
-726 IIENITYYE
+726 EN
-735 YDYKK
+735 
-740 YIQLSD
+740 
-746 NHTMYELNDDV
+746 
-757 EMTADQ
+757 
-763 YSSLVDI
+763 
-770 FLQQLQDEINI
+770 
-781 DIYALGRS
+781 
-789 GRHICIDNTFDN
+789 
-801 ALNYNGYVQAQRKY
+801 
-815 EQEMIN
+815 
-821 YINQEYGNNKTENK
+821 
-835 KLNEDIKSNKYEIEW
+835 
-850 NAGAVERTPTPNETV
+850 
-865 EFEGTRADLM
+865 
-875 KFLDDN
+875 
-881 YVDVDYDEDDN
+881 
-892 IISFEEWL
+892 
-900 DTYEDTYD
+900 
-908 PSGSTVVLSIKENG
+908 
-922 KEIYKNSDYDY
+922 
-933 YQKEQEDYDDDD
+933 
-945 DDDDDMEESK
+945 
-955 HLNEAEED
+955 EED
-963 IIEQSEETD
+963 EEID

>member
-71 RIDNYSN
+71 RIDNYLN

-255 LEEAKDIAM
+255 LKEGKVIL
-264 NYEDAGSDIEAVL
+264 S
-277 IALYKANCF
+277 
-286 NIDNLMNFIKDT
+286 NL
-298 QEYLTEASRLPNISK
+298 
-313 FVYDLDKDKGDAW
+313 
-326 SVNSYTEDNKGN
+326 
-338 KIIIVTK
+338 
-345 NGKSENTDKDIINA
+345 
-359 VEKKY
+359 
-364 PQLKGYETENHKGVW
+364 
-379 FYLNENNLNE
+379 
-389 NIKESLVKKE
+389 
-399 EGDIN
+399 
-404 PLNANDEDTVKINVA
+404 
-419 YKIAITYYQARN
+419 
-431 PHKIKKEKMYSAF
+431 
-444 NRVYVP
+444 
-450 INIVKDYVNGKLTYE
+450 
-465 EFKDA
+465 
-470 IFKLLWDYYVDWSK
+470 
-484 ENKNTLKELELYKI
+484 
-498 TWIGNIPDDVKE
+498 DV
-510 KLLDNTNENNL
+510 
-521 KESID
+521 
-526 TSEYTHKDS
+526 
-535 KFKYM
+535 
-540 LLDRLKQDCEYFLG
+540 
-554 NGNGAEKVFE
+554 AEKVFE

-618 AEDVL
+618 VEDVL

-661 VKESKTLKKEAITEL
+661 VKEGKSLEENTNKLKDINFKQWYMENVPEDNFLFDDLRDDTTFQDILDTLKAGNNVYDAMFKEGKGG
-676 SNELYEIV
+676 
-684 EYMYNESEQDLDYIP
+684 
-699 EIEDIQD
+699 D
-706 SVNEDCDENMYNK
+706 STVRENVFS
-719 AVDIVRN
+719 A
-726 IIENITYYE
+726 
-735 YDYKK
+735 
-740 YIQLSD
+740 LSD
-746 NHTMYELNDDV
+746 MLNVDYDDV
-757 EMTADQ
+757 YYLWLYPE
-763 YSSLVDI
+763 
-770 FLQQLQDEINI
+770 
-781 DIYALGRS
+781 R
-789 GRHICIDNTFDN
+789 DNK
-801 ALNYNGYVQAQRKY
+801 LK
-815 EQEMIN
+815 
-821 YINQEYGNNKTENK
+821 ENK
-835 KLNEDIKSNKYEIEW
+835 EIKKEEDIKSNKYEIEW
-850 NAGAVERTPTPNETV
+850 NAGAVERTPTPNETI
-865 EFEGTRADLM
+865 EFEGTRKDLM
-875 KFLDDN
+875 QFLDDN
-881 YVDVDYDEDDN
+881 YVDIDYDDNDN
-892 IISFEEWL
+892 IISFEKWL
-900 DTYEDTYD
+900 DEYEEMYD

-933 YQKEQEDYDDDD
+933 YQEEQEDYEDYEDYDGI
-945 DDDDDMEESK
+945 EESK
-955 HLNEAEED
+955 HLTEAEED
-963 IIEQSEETD
+963 IIEQNEEETD

>member
-139 DYPEDEKL
+139 DYPEDEK
-147 TIDKYVATYKMPNGT
+147 
-162 FFELYKDEDGNMY
+162 
-175 DQNKVP
+175 
-181 IDAEELS
+181 
-188 KYEKVTESKK
+188 VTESKELK
-198 LNEDA
+198 ESYYVKIFNSDDTDIDTYETNDEQEAIDYAENQKANGYRAVVYNADTKEALYDYDPNNVLEEDA

-255 LEEAKDIAM
+255 LEEGKVIL
-264 NYEDAGSDIEAVL
+264 S
-277 IALYKANCF
+277 
-286 NIDNLMNFIKDT
+286 NL
-298 QEYLTEASRLPNISK
+298 
-313 FVYDLDKDKGDAW
+313 
-326 SVNSYTEDNKGN
+326 
-338 KIIIVTK
+338 
-345 NGKSENTDKDIINA
+345 
-359 VEKKY
+359 
-364 PQLKGYETENHKGVW
+364 
-379 FYLNENNLNE
+379 
-389 NIKESLVKKE
+389 
-399 EGDIN
+399 
-404 PLNANDEDTVKINVA
+404 
-419 YKIAITYYQARN
+419 
-431 PHKIKKEKMYSAF
+431 
-444 NRVYVP
+444 
-450 INIVKDYVNGKLTYE
+450 
-465 EFKDA
+465 
-470 IFKLLWDYYVDWSK
+470 
-484 ENKNTLKELELYKI
+484 
-498 TWIGNIPDDVKE
+498 DV
-510 KLLDNTNENNL
+510 
-521 KESID
+521 
-526 TSEYTHKDS
+526 
-535 KFKYM
+535 
-540 LLDRLKQDCEYFLG
+540 
-554 NGNGAEKVFE
+554 AEKVFE

-618 AEDVL
+618 VEDVL

-629 TVDKVSDIIS
+629 TVNKVSDIIS

-661 VKESKTLKKEAITEL
+661 VKEGKSLEENTNKLKDINFKQWYMENVPEDNFLFDDLRDDTTFQDILDTLKAGNNVYDAMFKEGKGGDSTVRENVFSALSDMLNVDYDDVYYLWLYPERDNKLKENKEIKKEA
-676 SNELYEIV
+676 
-684 EYMYNESEQDLDYIP
+684 
-699 EIEDIQD
+699 
-706 SVNEDCDENMYNK
+706 DE
-719 AVDIVRN
+719 
-726 IIENITYYE
+726 EN
-735 YDYKK
+735 
-740 YIQLSD
+740 
-746 NHTMYELNDDV
+746 
-757 EMTADQ
+757 
-763 YSSLVDI
+763 
-770 FLQQLQDEINI
+770 
-781 DIYALGRS
+781 
-789 GRHICIDNTFDN
+789 
-801 ALNYNGYVQAQRKY
+801 
-815 EQEMIN
+815 
-821 YINQEYGNNKTENK
+821 
-835 KLNEDIKSNKYEIEW
+835 
-850 NAGAVERTPTPNETV
+850 
-865 EFEGTRADLM
+865 
-875 KFLDDN
+875 
-881 YVDVDYDEDDN
+881 
-892 IISFEEWL
+892 
-900 DTYEDTYD
+900 
-908 PSGSTVVLSIKENG
+908 
-922 KEIYKNSDYDY
+922 
-933 YQKEQEDYDDDD
+933 
-945 DDDDDMEESK
+945 
-955 HLNEAEED
+955 EED
-963 IIEQSEETD
+963 EEID

>member
-139 DYPEDEKL
+139 DYAED
-147 TIDKYVATYKMPNGT
+147 
-162 FFELYKDEDGNMY
+162 
-175 DQNKVP
+175 
-181 IDAEELS
+181 
-188 KYEKVTESKK
+188 EKVTESKELK
-198 LNEDA
+198 EGYYVKIFNSDNTDIDTYETNDEQEAIDYAENQKANGYRAVVYNADTKEALYDYDPNNVLEEDA

-255 LEEAKDIAM
+255 LEEGKVIL
-264 NYEDAGSDIEAVL
+264 S
-277 IALYKANCF
+277 
-286 NIDNLMNFIKDT
+286 NL
-298 QEYLTEASRLPNISK
+298 
-313 FVYDLDKDKGDAW
+313 
-326 SVNSYTEDNKGN
+326 
-338 KIIIVTK
+338 
-345 NGKSENTDKDIINA
+345 
-359 VEKKY
+359 
-364 PQLKGYETENHKGVW
+364 
-379 FYLNENNLNE
+379 
-389 NIKESLVKKE
+389 
-399 EGDIN
+399 
-404 PLNANDEDTVKINVA
+404 
-419 YKIAITYYQARN
+419 
-431 PHKIKKEKMYSAF
+431 
-444 NRVYVP
+444 
-450 INIVKDYVNGKLTYE
+450 
-465 EFKDA
+465 
-470 IFKLLWDYYVDWSK
+470 
-484 ENKNTLKELELYKI
+484 
-498 TWIGNIPDDVKE
+498 DV
-510 KLLDNTNENNL
+510 
-521 KESID
+521 
-526 TSEYTHKDS
+526 
-535 KFKYM
+535 
-540 LLDRLKQDCEYFLG
+540 
-554 NGNGAEKVFE
+554 AEKVFE

-610 SPEIVKES
+610 SPEIIKES
-618 AEDVL
+618 VEDVL

-654 DYYNKLF
+654 DYFDKALAK
-661 VKESKTLKKEAITEL
+661 VEES
-676 SNELYEIV
+676 
-684 EYMYNESEQDLDYIP
+684 
-699 EIEDIQD
+699 
-706 SVNEDCDENMYNK
+706 
-719 AVDIVRN
+719 
-726 IIENITYYE
+726 
-735 YDYKK
+735 
-740 YIQLSD
+740 
-746 NHTMYELNDDV
+746 
-757 EMTADQ
+757 
-763 YSSLVDI
+763 
-770 FLQQLQDEINI
+770 
-781 DIYALGRS
+781 
-789 GRHICIDNTFDN
+789 
-801 ALNYNGYVQAQRKY
+801 
-815 EQEMIN
+815 
-821 YINQEYGNNKTENK
+821 K
-835 KLNEDIKSNKYEIEW
+835 KLNESNAEDFIKDVEDAKLLGWDGKDETFKDYMKKVNDMRQVNKELKKENNEENTNKLKDINFKQWYMENVPEDNFLFDDLRDDTTFQDILDTLK
-850 NAGAVERTPTPNETV
+850 AGNDVYDAMFKEGKGGDSTV
-865 EFEGTRADLM
+865 RENVFSALSDML
-875 KFLDDN
+875 N
-881 YVDVDYDEDDN
+881 VDYDDVYYLWLYPERDN
-892 IISFEEWL
+892 KL
-900 DTYEDTYD
+900 
-908 PSGSTVVLSIKENG
+908 KEN
-922 KEIYKNSDYDY
+922 KEIK
-933 YQKEQEDYDDDD
+933 KEAD
-945 DDDDDMEESK
+945 EE
-955 HLNEAEED
+955 NEED
-963 IIEQSEETD
+963 EEDEEID

>member
-44 RMITKYNDLKD
+44 RMITKYDDLKD

-78 SDKPMKMQEADKED
+78 SDKPMKMQEVDKED

-124 DFITLSSKVHLDESA
+124 DFITLSSKVHLDEST

-181 IDAEELS
+181 IDDEELS

-235 FKEPTD
+235 FKKPTD

-255 LEEAKDIAM
+255 LEE
-264 NYEDAGSDIEAVL
+264 G
-277 IALYKANCF
+277 
-286 NIDNLMNFIKDT
+286 
-298 QEYLTEASRLPNISK
+298 
-313 FVYDLDKDKGDAW
+313 
-326 SVNSYTEDNKGN
+326 
-338 KIIIVTK
+338 KIIL
-345 NGKSENTDKDIINA
+345 S
-359 VEKKY
+359 
-364 PQLKGYETENHKGVW
+364 
-379 FYLNENNLNE
+379 NL
-389 NIKESLVKKE
+389 
-399 EGDIN
+399 
-404 PLNANDEDTVKINVA
+404 
-419 YKIAITYYQARN
+419 
-431 PHKIKKEKMYSAF
+431 
-444 NRVYVP
+444 
-450 INIVKDYVNGKLTYE
+450 
-465 EFKDA
+465 
-470 IFKLLWDYYVDWSK
+470 
-484 ENKNTLKELELYKI
+484 
-498 TWIGNIPDDVKE
+498 DV
-510 KLLDNTNENNL
+510 
-521 KESID
+521 
-526 TSEYTHKDS
+526 
-535 KFKYM
+535 
-540 LLDRLKQDCEYFLG
+540 
-554 NGNGAEKVFE
+554 AEKVFE
-564 GIDID
+564 GVDVD

-618 AEDVL
+618 VEDVL

-661 VKESKTLKKEAITEL
+661 VKEGKSLEENTNKLKDINFKQWYMENVPEDNFLFDDLRDDTTFQDILDTLKAGNNVYDAMFKEGKGGDSTVRENVFSALSDMLNVDYDDVYYLWLYPERDNKLKENKEIKKEA
-676 SNELYEIV
+676 
-684 EYMYNESEQDLDYIP
+684 
-699 EIEDIQD
+699 
-706 SVNEDCDENMYNK
+706 DE
-719 AVDIVRN
+719 
-726 IIENITYYE
+726 EN
-735 YDYKK
+735 
-740 YIQLSD
+740 
-746 NHTMYELNDDV
+746 
-757 EMTADQ
+757 
-763 YSSLVDI
+763 
-770 FLQQLQDEINI
+770 
-781 DIYALGRS
+781 
-789 GRHICIDNTFDN
+789 
-801 ALNYNGYVQAQRKY
+801 
-815 EQEMIN
+815 
-821 YINQEYGNNKTENK
+821 
-835 KLNEDIKSNKYEIEW
+835 
-850 NAGAVERTPTPNETV
+850 
-865 EFEGTRADLM
+865 
-875 KFLDDN
+875 
-881 YVDVDYDEDDN
+881 
-892 IISFEEWL
+892 
-900 DTYEDTYD
+900 
-908 PSGSTVVLSIKENG
+908 
-922 KEIYKNSDYDY
+922 
-933 YQKEQEDYDDDD
+933 
-945 DDDDDMEESK
+945 
-955 HLNEAEED
+955 EED
-963 IIEQSEETD
+963 EEID

>member
-78 SDKPMKMQEADKED
+78 SDKPMKMQEVDKED

-124 DFITLSSKVHLDESA
+124 DFITLSSKVHLNESA

-255 LEEAKDIAM
+255 LEEGKVIL
-264 NYEDAGSDIEAVL
+264 S
-277 IALYKANCF
+277 
-286 NIDNLMNFIKDT
+286 NL
-298 QEYLTEASRLPNISK
+298 
-313 FVYDLDKDKGDAW
+313 
-326 SVNSYTEDNKGN
+326 
-338 KIIIVTK
+338 
-345 NGKSENTDKDIINA
+345 
-359 VEKKY
+359 
-364 PQLKGYETENHKGVW
+364 
-379 FYLNENNLNE
+379 
-389 NIKESLVKKE
+389 
-399 EGDIN
+399 
-404 PLNANDEDTVKINVA
+404 
-419 YKIAITYYQARN
+419 
-431 PHKIKKEKMYSAF
+431 
-444 NRVYVP
+444 
-450 INIVKDYVNGKLTYE
+450 
-465 EFKDA
+465 
-470 IFKLLWDYYVDWSK
+470 
-484 ENKNTLKELELYKI
+484 
-498 TWIGNIPDDVKE
+498 DV
-510 KLLDNTNENNL
+510 
-521 KESID
+521 
-526 TSEYTHKDS
+526 
-535 KFKYM
+535 
-540 LLDRLKQDCEYFLG
+540 
-554 NGNGAEKVFE
+554 AEKVFE

-618 AEDVL
+618 VEDVL

-654 DYYNKLF
+654 DYFDKALAK
-661 VKESKTLKKEAITEL
+661 VEES
-676 SNELYEIV
+676 
-684 EYMYNESEQDLDYIP
+684 
-699 EIEDIQD
+699 
-706 SVNEDCDENMYNK
+706 
-719 AVDIVRN
+719 
-726 IIENITYYE
+726 
-735 YDYKK
+735 
-740 YIQLSD
+740 
-746 NHTMYELNDDV
+746 
-757 EMTADQ
+757 
-763 YSSLVDI
+763 
-770 FLQQLQDEINI
+770 
-781 DIYALGRS
+781 
-789 GRHICIDNTFDN
+789 
-801 ALNYNGYVQAQRKY
+801 
-815 EQEMIN
+815 
-821 YINQEYGNNKTENK
+821 K
-835 KLNEDIKSNKYEIEW
+835 KLNESNAEDFIKDVEDAKLLGWDGKDETFKDYMKKVNDMRQVNKELKKENNEENTNKLKDINFKQWYMENVPEDNFLFDDLRDDTTFQDILDTLK
-850 NAGAVERTPTPNETV
+850 AGNNVYDAMFKEGKGGDSTV
-865 EFEGTRADLM
+865 RENVFSALSDML
-875 KFLDDN
+875 N
-881 YVDVDYDEDDN
+881 VDYDDVYYLWLYPERDN
-892 IISFEEWL
+892 KL
-900 DTYEDTYD
+900 
-908 PSGSTVVLSIKENG
+908 KEN
-922 KEIYKNSDYDY
+922 KEIK
-933 YQKEQEDYDDDD
+933 KEAD
-945 DDDDDMEESK
+945 EE
-955 HLNEAEED
+955 NEED
-963 IIEQSEETD
+963 EEID

>member
-78 SDKPMKMQEADKED
+78 LDKPMKMQEADKED

-147 TIDKYVATYKMPNGT
+147 TIDKYVATYEMPNGT
-162 FFELYKDEDGNMY
+162 FFKLYKDEDGNMY

-188 KYEKVTESKK
+188 KYEKVAESKK
-198 LNEDA
+198 LSEDA

-255 LEEAKDIAM
+255 LEEGKVIL
-264 NYEDAGSDIEAVL
+264 S
-277 IALYKANCF
+277 
-286 NIDNLMNFIKDT
+286 NL
-298 QEYLTEASRLPNISK
+298 
-313 FVYDLDKDKGDAW
+313 
-326 SVNSYTEDNKGN
+326 
-338 KIIIVTK
+338 
-345 NGKSENTDKDIINA
+345 
-359 VEKKY
+359 
-364 PQLKGYETENHKGVW
+364 
-379 FYLNENNLNE
+379 
-389 NIKESLVKKE
+389 
-399 EGDIN
+399 
-404 PLNANDEDTVKINVA
+404 
-419 YKIAITYYQARN
+419 
-431 PHKIKKEKMYSAF
+431 
-444 NRVYVP
+444 
-450 INIVKDYVNGKLTYE
+450 
-465 EFKDA
+465 
-470 IFKLLWDYYVDWSK
+470 
-484 ENKNTLKELELYKI
+484 
-498 TWIGNIPDDVKE
+498 DV
-510 KLLDNTNENNL
+510 
-521 KESID
+521 
-526 TSEYTHKDS
+526 
-535 KFKYM
+535 
-540 LLDRLKQDCEYFLG
+540 
-554 NGNGAEKVFE
+554 AEKVFE

-618 AEDVL
+618 VEDVL

-661 VKESKTLKKEAITEL
+661 VKEGKSLEENTNKLKDINFKQWYMENVPEDNFLFDDLRDDTTFQDILDTLKAGNNVYDAMFKEGKGGDSTVRENVFSALSDMLNVDYDDVYYLWLYPERDNKLKENKEIKKEA
-676 SNELYEIV
+676 
-684 EYMYNESEQDLDYIP
+684 
-699 EIEDIQD
+699 
-706 SVNEDCDENMYNK
+706 DE
-719 AVDIVRN
+719 
-726 IIENITYYE
+726 EN
-735 YDYKK
+735 
-740 YIQLSD
+740 
-746 NHTMYELNDDV
+746 
-757 EMTADQ
+757 
-763 YSSLVDI
+763 
-770 FLQQLQDEINI
+770 
-781 DIYALGRS
+781 
-789 GRHICIDNTFDN
+789 
-801 ALNYNGYVQAQRKY
+801 
-815 EQEMIN
+815 
-821 YINQEYGNNKTENK
+821 
-835 KLNEDIKSNKYEIEW
+835 
-850 NAGAVERTPTPNETV
+850 
-865 EFEGTRADLM
+865 
-875 KFLDDN
+875 
-881 YVDVDYDEDDN
+881 
-892 IISFEEWL
+892 
-900 DTYEDTYD
+900 
-908 PSGSTVVLSIKENG
+908 
-922 KEIYKNSDYDY
+922 
-933 YQKEQEDYDDDD
+933 
-945 DDDDDMEESK
+945 
-955 HLNEAEED
+955 EED
-963 IIEQSEETD
+963 EEID
-972 NNILD
+972 NNILN

-1018 EEPQELVVFDD
+1018 KEPQELVVFDD

>member
-78 SDKPMKMQEADKED
+78 SDKPMKMQEVDKED

-147 TIDKYVATYKMPNGT
+147 TIDKYVATYEMPNGT

-188 KYEKVTESKK
+188 KYKKVAESKK

-255 LEEAKDIAM
+255 LEEGKVIL
-264 NYEDAGSDIEAVL
+264 S
-277 IALYKANCF
+277 
-286 NIDNLMNFIKDT
+286 NL
-298 QEYLTEASRLPNISK
+298 
-313 FVYDLDKDKGDAW
+313 
-326 SVNSYTEDNKGN
+326 
-338 KIIIVTK
+338 
-345 NGKSENTDKDIINA
+345 
-359 VEKKY
+359 
-364 PQLKGYETENHKGVW
+364 
-379 FYLNENNLNE
+379 
-389 NIKESLVKKE
+389 
-399 EGDIN
+399 
-404 PLNANDEDTVKINVA
+404 
-419 YKIAITYYQARN
+419 
-431 PHKIKKEKMYSAF
+431 
-444 NRVYVP
+444 
-450 INIVKDYVNGKLTYE
+450 
-465 EFKDA
+465 
-470 IFKLLWDYYVDWSK
+470 
-484 ENKNTLKELELYKI
+484 
-498 TWIGNIPDDVKE
+498 DV
-510 KLLDNTNENNL
+510 
-521 KESID
+521 
-526 TSEYTHKDS
+526 
-535 KFKYM
+535 
-540 LLDRLKQDCEYFLG
+540 
-554 NGNGAEKVFE
+554 AEKVFE

-618 AEDVL
+618 VEDVL

-661 VKESKTLKKEAITEL
+661 VKEGKSLEENTNKLKDINFKQWYMENVPEDNFLFDDLRDDTTFQDILDTLKAGNNVYDAMFKEGKGG
-676 SNELYEIV
+676 
-684 EYMYNESEQDLDYIP
+684 
-699 EIEDIQD
+699 D
-706 SVNEDCDENMYNK
+706 STVRENVFS
-719 AVDIVRN
+719 A
-726 IIENITYYE
+726 
-735 YDYKK
+735 
-740 YIQLSD
+740 LSD
-746 NHTMYELNDDV
+746 MLN
-757 EMTADQ
+757 
-763 YSSLVDI
+763 
-770 FLQQLQDEINI
+770 
-781 DIYALGRS
+781 
-789 GRHICIDNTFDN
+789 
-801 ALNYNGYVQAQRKY
+801 
-815 EQEMIN
+815 
-821 YINQEYGNNKTENK
+821 
-835 KLNEDIKSNKYEIEW
+835 
-850 NAGAVERTPTPNETV
+850 
-865 EFEGTRADLM
+865 
-875 KFLDDN
+875 
-881 YVDVDYDEDDN
+881 VDYDDVYYLWLYPERDN
-892 IISFEEWL
+892 KL
-900 DTYEDTYD
+900 
-908 PSGSTVVLSIKENG
+908 KENKEIKKEVVEKINDEEG
-922 KEIYKNSDYDY
+922 KELVKKYYPEATDEQAEKIVDMWNNDNGAINPEEEFAFSTMEKWLQVSEKNGYAL
-933 YQKEQEDYDDDD
+933 ED
-945 DDDDDMEESK
+945 MLVESK
-955 HLNEAEED
+955 ITEADEENEED
-963 IIEQSEETD
+963 EEID

>member
-139 DYPEDEKL
+139 DYPEDEK
-147 TIDKYVATYKMPNGT
+147 
-162 FFELYKDEDGNMY
+162 
-175 DQNKVP
+175 
-181 IDAEELS
+181 
-188 KYEKVTESKK
+188 VTESKELK
-198 LNEDA
+198 ESYYVKIFNSDDTDIDTYETNDEQEAIDYAENQKANGYRAVVYNADTKEALYDYDPNNVLEEDA

-241 PTEWK
+241 STEWK

-255 LEEAKDIAM
+255 LEE
-264 NYEDAGSDIEAVL
+264 G
-277 IALYKANCF
+277 
-286 NIDNLMNFIKDT
+286 
-298 QEYLTEASRLPNISK
+298 
-313 FVYDLDKDKGDAW
+313 
-326 SVNSYTEDNKGN
+326 
-338 KIIIVTK
+338 KIIL
-345 NGKSENTDKDIINA
+345 S
-359 VEKKY
+359 
-364 PQLKGYETENHKGVW
+364 
-379 FYLNENNLNE
+379 NL
-389 NIKESLVKKE
+389 
-399 EGDIN
+399 
-404 PLNANDEDTVKINVA
+404 
-419 YKIAITYYQARN
+419 
-431 PHKIKKEKMYSAF
+431 
-444 NRVYVP
+444 
-450 INIVKDYVNGKLTYE
+450 
-465 EFKDA
+465 
-470 IFKLLWDYYVDWSK
+470 
-484 ENKNTLKELELYKI
+484 
-498 TWIGNIPDDVKE
+498 DV
-510 KLLDNTNENNL
+510 
-521 KESID
+521 
-526 TSEYTHKDS
+526 
-535 KFKYM
+535 
-540 LLDRLKQDCEYFLG
+540 
-554 NGNGAEKVFE
+554 AEKVFE

-618 AEDVL
+618 VEDVL

-654 DYYNKLF
+654 DYFDKALAK
-661 VKESKTLKKEAITEL
+661 VEESKKLNESNAEDFIKDVEDAKLLGWDGKDETFKDYMKKVNDMRQVNKELKKENNEENTNKLKDINFKQWYMENVPEDNFLFDDLRDDTTFQDILDTLKAGNNVYDAMFKEGKGGDSTVRENVFSALSDMLNVDYDDVYYLWLYPERDNKLKENKEIKKEAVEKINDEEGKELVKKYYPEATDEQAEKIVDMWNNDNGAINPEEEFAFSTMEKWLQVSEKNGYALEDMLVESKITEAD
-676 SNELYEIV
+676 EKFKETIYEV
-684 EYMYNESEQDLDYIP
+684 AEYLYNESEQDLDYIP

-706 SVNEDCDENMYNK
+706 RVNEDCDENMYNK

-850 NAGAVERTPTPNETV
+850 NAGAVERTPTPNETI
-865 EFEGTRADLM
+865 EFEGTRKDLM
-875 KFLDDN
+875 QFLDDN
-881 YVDVDYDEDDN
+881 YVDIDYDDNDN
-892 IISFEEWL
+892 IISFEKWL
-900 DTYEDTYD
+900 DEYEEMYD

-933 YQKEQEDYDDDD
+933 YQEEQEDYEDYDGI
-945 DDDDDMEESK
+945 EESK
-955 HLNEAEED
+955 HLTEAEED
-963 IIEQSEETD
+963 IIEQNEEETD

>member
-44 RMITKYNDLKD
+44 RMITKYDDLKD

-255 LEEAKDIAM
+255 LEE
-264 NYEDAGSDIEAVL
+264 
-277 IALYKANCF
+277 
-286 NIDNLMNFIKDT
+286 
-298 QEYLTEASRLPNISK
+298 
-313 FVYDLDKDKGDAW
+313 
-326 SVNSYTEDNKGN
+326 
-338 KIIIVTK
+338 
-345 NGKSENTDKDIINA
+345 GKVILS
-359 VEKKY
+359 
-364 PQLKGYETENHKGVW
+364 
-379 FYLNENNLNE
+379 NLN
-389 NIKESLVKKE
+389 V
-399 EGDIN
+399 
-404 PLNANDEDTVKINVA
+404 
-419 YKIAITYYQARN
+419 
-431 PHKIKKEKMYSAF
+431 
-444 NRVYVP
+444 
-450 INIVKDYVNGKLTYE
+450 
-465 EFKDA
+465 
-470 IFKLLWDYYVDWSK
+470 
-484 ENKNTLKELELYKI
+484 
-498 TWIGNIPDDVKE
+498 
-510 KLLDNTNENNL
+510 
-521 KESID
+521 
-526 TSEYTHKDS
+526 
-535 KFKYM
+535 
-540 LLDRLKQDCEYFLG
+540 
-554 NGNGAEKVFE
+554 AEKVFE

-618 AEDVL
+618 VEDIL

-661 VKESKTLKKEAITEL
+661 VKEGKSLEENTNKLKDINFKQWYMENVPEDNFLFDDLRDDTTFQDILDTLKAGNNVYDAMFKEGKGGDSTVRENVFSALSDMLNVDYDDVYYLWLYPERDNKLKENKEIKKEA
-676 SNELYEIV
+676 
-684 EYMYNESEQDLDYIP
+684 
-699 EIEDIQD
+699 
-706 SVNEDCDENMYNK
+706 DE
-719 AVDIVRN
+719 
-726 IIENITYYE
+726 EN
-735 YDYKK
+735 
-740 YIQLSD
+740 
-746 NHTMYELNDDV
+746 
-757 EMTADQ
+757 
-763 YSSLVDI
+763 
-770 FLQQLQDEINI
+770 
-781 DIYALGRS
+781 
-789 GRHICIDNTFDN
+789 
-801 ALNYNGYVQAQRKY
+801 
-815 EQEMIN
+815 
-821 YINQEYGNNKTENK
+821 
-835 KLNEDIKSNKYEIEW
+835 
-850 NAGAVERTPTPNETV
+850 
-865 EFEGTRADLM
+865 
-875 KFLDDN
+875 
-881 YVDVDYDEDDN
+881 
-892 IISFEEWL
+892 
-900 DTYEDTYD
+900 
-908 PSGSTVVLSIKENG
+908 
-922 KEIYKNSDYDY
+922 
-933 YQKEQEDYDDDD
+933 
-945 DDDDDMEESK
+945 
-955 HLNEAEED
+955 EED
-963 IIEQSEETD
+963 EEID

>member
-30 DILDTLKQRKNAII
+30 DILDTLNQRKNAII

-255 LEEAKDIAM
+255 LEEGKVIL
-264 NYEDAGSDIEAVL
+264 S
-277 IALYKANCF
+277 
-286 NIDNLMNFIKDT
+286 NL
-298 QEYLTEASRLPNISK
+298 
-313 FVYDLDKDKGDAW
+313 
-326 SVNSYTEDNKGN
+326 
-338 KIIIVTK
+338 
-345 NGKSENTDKDIINA
+345 
-359 VEKKY
+359 
-364 PQLKGYETENHKGVW
+364 
-379 FYLNENNLNE
+379 
-389 NIKESLVKKE
+389 
-399 EGDIN
+399 
-404 PLNANDEDTVKINVA
+404 
-419 YKIAITYYQARN
+419 
-431 PHKIKKEKMYSAF
+431 
-444 NRVYVP
+444 
-450 INIVKDYVNGKLTYE
+450 
-465 EFKDA
+465 
-470 IFKLLWDYYVDWSK
+470 
-484 ENKNTLKELELYKI
+484 
-498 TWIGNIPDDVKE
+498 DV
-510 KLLDNTNENNL
+510 
-521 KESID
+521 
-526 TSEYTHKDS
+526 
-535 KFKYM
+535 
-540 LLDRLKQDCEYFLG
+540 
-554 NGNGAEKVFE
+554 AEKVFE

-618 AEDVL
+618 VEDIL

-661 VKESKTLKKEAITEL
+661 VKEGKSLEENTNKLKDINFKEWYMENVPEDNFLFDDLRDDTTFQDILDTLKAGNNVYDAMFKEGKGGDSTVRENVFSALSDMLNVDYDDVYYLWLYPERDNKLKENKEIKKEAVEKINDEEGKELVKKYYPEATDEQAEKIVDMWNNDNGAINPEEEFAFSTMEKWLQVSEKNGYALEDMLVESKITEA
-676 SNELYEIV
+676 
-684 EYMYNESEQDLDYIP
+684 
-699 EIEDIQD
+699 
-706 SVNEDCDENMYNK
+706 DE
-719 AVDIVRN
+719 
-726 IIENITYYE
+726 EN
-735 YDYKK
+735 
-740 YIQLSD
+740 
-746 NHTMYELNDDV
+746 
-757 EMTADQ
+757 
-763 YSSLVDI
+763 
-770 FLQQLQDEINI
+770 
-781 DIYALGRS
+781 
-789 GRHICIDNTFDN
+789 
-801 ALNYNGYVQAQRKY
+801 
-815 EQEMIN
+815 
-821 YINQEYGNNKTENK
+821 
-835 KLNEDIKSNKYEIEW
+835 
-850 NAGAVERTPTPNETV
+850 
-865 EFEGTRADLM
+865 
-875 KFLDDN
+875 
-881 YVDVDYDEDDN
+881 
-892 IISFEEWL
+892 
-900 DTYEDTYD
+900 
-908 PSGSTVVLSIKENG
+908 
-922 KEIYKNSDYDY
+922 
-933 YQKEQEDYDDDD
+933 
-945 DDDDDMEESK
+945 
-955 HLNEAEED
+955 EED
-963 IIEQSEETD
+963 EEDEEID

-977 LLQNRIGQNLTVGE
+977 LLQNRIGQNLSVGE

>member
-147 TIDKYVATYKMPNGT
+147 TIDKYVATYEMPNGT

-188 KYEKVTESKK
+188 KYKKVAESKK
-198 LNEDA
+198 LKEGYYVKIFNSDNTDIDTYETNDEQEAIDYAENQKANGYRAVVYNADTKEALYDYDPNNVLEEDA

-220 KRKSDGKEIVTSFDI
+220 KRKYDGKEIVTSFDI

-255 LEEAKDIAM
+255 LEEGKVIL
-264 NYEDAGSDIEAVL
+264 S
-277 IALYKANCF
+277 
-286 NIDNLMNFIKDT
+286 NL
-298 QEYLTEASRLPNISK
+298 
-313 FVYDLDKDKGDAW
+313 
-326 SVNSYTEDNKGN
+326 
-338 KIIIVTK
+338 
-345 NGKSENTDKDIINA
+345 
-359 VEKKY
+359 
-364 PQLKGYETENHKGVW
+364 
-379 FYLNENNLNE
+379 
-389 NIKESLVKKE
+389 
-399 EGDIN
+399 
-404 PLNANDEDTVKINVA
+404 
-419 YKIAITYYQARN
+419 
-431 PHKIKKEKMYSAF
+431 
-444 NRVYVP
+444 
-450 INIVKDYVNGKLTYE
+450 
-465 EFKDA
+465 
-470 IFKLLWDYYVDWSK
+470 
-484 ENKNTLKELELYKI
+484 
-498 TWIGNIPDDVKE
+498 DV
-510 KLLDNTNENNL
+510 
-521 KESID
+521 
-526 TSEYTHKDS
+526 
-535 KFKYM
+535 
-540 LLDRLKQDCEYFLG
+540 
-554 NGNGAEKVFE
+554 AEKVFE

-618 AEDVL
+618 VEDVL

-629 TVDKVSDIIS
+629 TVDKVSGIIS

-661 VKESKTLKKEAITEL
+661 IKESKTLKKEAITEL

-706 SVNEDCDENMYNK
+706 RVNEDCDENMYNK

-850 NAGAVERTPTPNETV
+850 NAGAVERTPTPNETI
-865 EFEGTRADLM
+865 EFEGTRKDLM
-875 KFLDDN
+875 QFLDDN

-933 YQKEQEDYDDDD
+933 YQEEQEDYDDDD
-945 DDDDDMEESK
+945 DDDNDMEESK
-955 HLNEAEED
+955 HLTEAEED
-963 IIEQSEETD
+963 IIEQNEEETD

-991 LNTILQGVLGKY
+991 LNTILQGVLGTY

-1029 DDMYTITYN
+1029 DDMYTITFE

>member
-30 DILDTLKQRKNAII
+30 DILDTLNQRKNAII

-147 TIDKYVATYKMPNGT
+147 TIDKYVATYEMPNGT

-188 KYEKVTESKK
+188 KYKKVAESKK

-255 LEEAKDIAM
+255 LEEGKVIL
-264 NYEDAGSDIEAVL
+264 S
-277 IALYKANCF
+277 
-286 NIDNLMNFIKDT
+286 NL
-298 QEYLTEASRLPNISK
+298 
-313 FVYDLDKDKGDAW
+313 
-326 SVNSYTEDNKGN
+326 
-338 KIIIVTK
+338 
-345 NGKSENTDKDIINA
+345 
-359 VEKKY
+359 
-364 PQLKGYETENHKGVW
+364 
-379 FYLNENNLNE
+379 
-389 NIKESLVKKE
+389 
-399 EGDIN
+399 
-404 PLNANDEDTVKINVA
+404 
-419 YKIAITYYQARN
+419 
-431 PHKIKKEKMYSAF
+431 
-444 NRVYVP
+444 
-450 INIVKDYVNGKLTYE
+450 
-465 EFKDA
+465 
-470 IFKLLWDYYVDWSK
+470 
-484 ENKNTLKELELYKI
+484 
-498 TWIGNIPDDVKE
+498 DV
-510 KLLDNTNENNL
+510 
-521 KESID
+521 
-526 TSEYTHKDS
+526 
-535 KFKYM
+535 
-540 LLDRLKQDCEYFLG
+540 
-554 NGNGAEKVFE
+554 AEKVFE

-618 AEDVL
+618 VEDVL

-661 VKESKTLKKEAITEL
+661 VKEGKSLEENTNKLKDINFKQWYMENVPEDNFLFDDLRDDTTFQDILDTLKAGNNVYDAMFKEGKGGDSTVRENVFSALSDMLNVDYDDVYYLWLYPERDNKLKENKEIKKEAVEKINDEEGKELVKKYYPKATAEQAEKIVDMWNNDNGAINPEEEFAFPTMEKWLQVSEKNGYALEDMLVESKITEAD
-676 SNELYEIV
+676 EKFKETIYEV
-684 EYMYNESEQDLDYIP
+684 AEYLYNESEQDLDYIP

-706 SVNEDCDENMYNK
+706 RVNEDCDENMYNK

-801 ALNYNGYVQAQRKY
+801 ALNYNRYVQAQRKY

-835 KLNEDIKSNKYEIEW
+835 KLNEDE
-850 NAGAVERTPTPNETV
+850 
-865 EFEGTRADLM
+865 
-875 KFLDDN
+875 
-881 YVDVDYDEDDN
+881 
-892 IISFEEWL
+892 
-900 DTYEDTYD
+900 EDT
-908 PSGSTVVLSIKENG
+908 IKQNNDE
-922 KEIYKNSDYDY
+922 KADNS
-933 YQKEQEDYDDDD
+933 
-945 DDDDDMEESK
+945 
-955 HLNEAEED
+955 
-963 IIEQSEETD
+963 
-972 NNILD
+972 ILD
-977 LLQNRIGQNLTVGE
+977 LLQNRIGQNLSVGE